1 MQCSN
6 RYLQYRP
13 KGNNLN
19 IELSSSLQRLWS
31 ACRCYEGVLVY
42 WKKMSSK
49 FFNNSP
55 QNTLFDKFK
64 GIAEGMHDFYSFL
77 AVVGYFRSS
86 GYFKLRKELANVQE
100 IQILVGINVDS
111 IFRKHNQALL
121 MLEGDDEAR
130 EIYTEDFIQ
139 DVKDAKYSPEVEE
152 GILQLCD
159 DIVSGKLQMRIHKSK
174 NLHAKFYLCLPQN
187 FSPNTDGW
195 VLMGSSNISD
205 SGLGITQPPR
215 YELNVAMKDYDDVA
229 YCKNEFENLWNE
241 GIPITAEDIKRIRK
255 MTHLEELP
263 TPYEI
268 FMKVLIDAFGNQVED
283 DFTLDMP
290 KGYMQL
296 KYQNDAVIQG
306 FQMLKEYNGFFLAD
320 VVGTGKTIVAAMIA
334 KRFVE
339 ENGKNTKILVI
350 YPPAVKENWRDTFK
364 DFSLTKYTQ
373 FVTNGSLNKVI
384 EGSDN
389 YDGPEEF
396 DLVIVDEAHNFRS
409 DTSGRYDDLQRICKT
424 PRVNDGLVEGIQ
436 KKVMLLSATPLNN
449 RPEDFRNLILLFQNA
464 RKPTLDGITNI
475 TTLFQPWI
483 KKYNELMRK
492 RGKVDNNVITDAAD
506 KIYEEMRTRV
516 LDKILVRR
524 TRKNL
529 WNNEEYKADLMRQG
543 IHFPNV
549 EQPNECEYQLDKVLS
564 ELFYD
569 TITILTDT
577 PNEDNPNGV
586 GLHFARYRA
595 IEYIIGEKAGKYRNA
610 IQFAQVFS
618 GIFRVHMVKRLE
630 SSFYAFKKSLHTF
643 LRITNDMIKMWDNN
657 NILIAPE
664 IDVKGMM
671 ANDVEFDA
679 IVEKALEHGY
689 DKEDILFTQADFN
702 PEYLKKLREDAE
714 KLEKLSALWDKVEKD
729 PKYDLFKLYLE
740 TELMCQKG
748 HRNGKEVELN
758 KEGKLVI
765 FSESVDTINYLGD
778 KLKND
783 LHRSDVLIVSAS
795 NRRNVLDD
803 IRANFDANYSGEKLN
818 KYNIIISSD
827 VLAEGVNLH
836 RSNVI
841 VNYDSPWNATRLM
854 QRIGRVNRIGS
865 TSDHI
870 YNYMFYPSKD
880 GDKQIQL
887 YTNAL
892 IKLQGFHS
900 ALGEDAQV
908 YSREEM
914 LREFQLFDDK
924 VRDNVDKQLELLRE
938 IRELYAN
945 DRDLY
950 NKIKALPFKS
960 RTVRSAQYRPK
971 DVEARSTIVYISTG
985 SRSQFYKVTE
995 SEAPQ
1000 QIEFL
1005 QAAEWLRAKVDEPTG
1020 NFEAVK
1026 ELHYE
1031 HVRKAYK
1038 DYEQLTSAVETTEIS
1053 IAEKKK
1059 DKNAISALAFLR
1071 EMKRL
1076 FPADEIYGKIITIE
1090 QYVNDGV
1097 FSNLTLSLNRL
1108 SRELN
1113 RQKKSSTIDTLKPM
1127 LSMKLENLYDH
1138 YYISKEKQER
1148 EDQYQQSEIITSAT
1162 FE

>member
-1 MQCSN
+1 
-6 RYLQYRP
+6 
-13 KGNNLN
+13 
-19 IELSSSLQRLWS
+19 
-31 ACRCYEGVLVY
+31 
-42 WKKMSSK
+42 MSTK
-49 FFNNSP
+49 FFNNTIG
-55 QNTLFDKFK
+55 NTLFNKFK
-64 GIAEGMHDFYSFL
+64 GIADGMSNFHSFL

-86 GYFKLRKELANVQE
+86 GYFKLRKELANVQD
-100 IQILVGINVDS
+100 IKILVGINIDS

-121 MLEGDDEAR
+121 MLDGDDEAR
-130 EIYTEDFIQ
+130 EIYTKDFIQ
-139 DVKDAKYSPEVEE
+139 DVKDAQYSPDVED

-159 DIVSGKLQMRIHKSK
+159 DIISGRMQMRIHKSK

-205 SGLGITQPPR
+205 SGLGITQPPQ

-229 YCKNEFENLWNE
+229 YCKNEFEILWNE
-241 GIPITAEDIKRIRK
+241 GIPITAEDIERIRK
-255 MTHLEELP
+255 KTHLESLP

-283 DFTLDMP
+283 DFTLDLP

-296 KYQNDAVIQG
+296 KYQKDAVIQG

-373 FVTNGSLNKVI
+373 FVTNGSLNKII

-396 DLVIVDEAHNFRS
+396 DLVIVDEAHNFRT
-409 DTSGRYDDLQRICKT
+409 DTSGRYDDLQRICKA
-424 PRVNDGLVEGIQ
+424 PRINEGLIESVQ
-436 KKVMLLSATPLNN
+436 KKVILLSATPLNN

-483 KKYNELMRK
+483 KQYNDLMRK
-492 RGKVDNNVITDAAD
+492 RGKADNSEITAAAD

-529 WNNEEYKADLMRQG
+529 WNNNEYKADLKLQN

-549 EQPNECEYQLDKVLS
+549 EQPNECIYQLDEELS

-577 PNEDNPNGV
+577 PDEDNPNGV

-595 IEYIIGEKAGKYRNA
+595 IEYIIGEKASKYRNA
-610 IQFAQVFS
+610 MQFARVFS

-643 LRITNDMIKMWDNN
+643 LRITNDMIKMWNEDS
-657 NILIAPE
+657 ILIAPE

-671 ANDVEFDA
+671 ANDIEFDV
-679 IVEKALEHGY
+679 IIEKALNHGY
-689 DKEDILFTQADFN
+689 DKTDILFTQADFN
-702 PEYLKKLREDAE
+702 QEYIKKLREDAE
-714 KLEKLSALWDKVEKD
+714 KLERLTALWDKVEKD
-729 PKYDLFKLYLE
+729 PKYDQFKELLE
-740 TELMCQKG
+740 SDLMSHTKVI
-748 HRNGKEVELN
+748 NGKRVELN

-778 KLKND
+778 RLKNE
-783 LHRSDVLIVSAS
+783 LHRTDVLVVSAS
-795 NRRNVLDD
+795 NRKTVLND
-803 IRANFDANYSGEKLN
+803 IRANFDANFSGEKED
-818 KYNIIISSD
+818 KFNIIISSD

-836 RSNVI
+836 RSNII

-924 VRDNVDKQLELLRE
+924 VSDNVDKQLELLRE
-938 IRELYAN
+938 IRELYAKN
-945 DRDLY
+945 KELY
-950 NKIKALPFKS
+950 NKIKTLPCKS
-960 RTVRSAQYRPK
+960 RTVRSAAHRPY
-971 DVEARSTIVYISTG
+971 DIAPQSTIVYITTG
-985 SRSQFYKVTE
+985 QRSQFYRITGN
-995 SEAPQ
+995 EAPI

-1005 QAAEWLRAKVDEPTG
+1005 QAAEWLRAKQDETIG
-1020 NFEAVK
+1020 NMEAVK
-1026 ELHYE
+1026 DAHYK
-1031 HVRKAYK
+1031 HVRKAF
-1038 DYEQLTSAVETTEIS
+1038 DAYEQETSVVETTEIS

-1059 DKNAISALAFLR
+1059 DKNAITALAFLR
-1071 EMKRL
+1071 EMKRM
-1076 FPADEIYGKIITIE
+1076 FDSDDIYTKIQVIE
-1090 QYVNDGV
+1090 KYVNEGI

-1113 RQKKSSTIDTLKPM
+1113 KQKKTVQLATLKPM
-1127 LSMKLENLYDH
+1127 LSMRLEGLYDH
-1138 YYISKEKQER
+1138 YYINKERKEI
-1148 EDQYQQSEIITSAT
+1148 ESLYQQSEIITSET

>member
-1 MQCSN
+1 
-6 RYLQYRP
+6 
-13 KGNNLN
+13 
-19 IELSSSLQRLWS
+19 
-31 ACRCYEGVLVY
+31 
-42 WKKMSSK
+42 MSSK

-55 QNTLFDKFK
+55 ENTLFDKFK
-64 GIAEGMHDFYSFL
+64 GIAEGMPNFHSFL

-100 IQILVGINVDS
+100 IKILVGINVDS

-130 EIYTEDFIQ
+130 EIYTKDFIQ

-229 YCKNEFENLWNE
+229 YCKNEFENLWSE
-241 GIPITAEDIKRIRK
+241 GIPITAEDIERIRK

-350 YPPAVKENWRDTFK
+350 YPPAVKENWRDTIK

-436 KKVMLLSATPLNN
+436 KKIMLLSATPLNN

-549 EQPNECEYQLDKVLS
+549 EQPNECEYQLDKELS

-671 ANDVEFDA
+671 ANDVEFDV

-702 PEYLKKLREDAE
+702 PEYIKKLREDAE
-714 KLEKLSALWDKVEKD
+714 KLEKLASLWDKVEKD

-778 KLKND
+778 KLKNE

-945 DRDLY
+945 NRELY

-971 DVEARSTIVYISTG
+971 DVEARSTIVYITTG
-985 SRSQFYKVTE
+985 SRSQFYKVTAN
-995 SEAPQ
+995 EAPQ

-1031 HVRKAYK
+1031 HVRKAYE
-1038 DYEQLTSAVETTEIS
+1038 DYEQLTSVVETTEIS

-1076 FPADEIYGKIITIE
+1076 FTADEIYGKIITIE

-1113 RQKKSSTIDTLKPM
+1113 RQKKSSTVDTLKPM

>member
-1 MQCSN
+1 
-6 RYLQYRP
+6 
-13 KGNNLN
+13 
-19 IELSSSLQRLWS
+19 
-31 ACRCYEGVLVY
+31 
-42 WKKMSSK
+42 MSTK
-49 FFNNSP
+49 FFNNTIG
-55 QNTLFDKFK
+55 NTLFNKFK
-64 GIAEGMHDFYSFL
+64 GIADGMSNFHSFL

-86 GYFKLRKELANVQE
+86 GYFKLRKELANVQD
-100 IQILVGINVDS
+100 IKILVGINIDS

-121 MLEGDDEAR
+121 MLDGDDEAR
-130 EIYTEDFIQ
+130 EIYTKDFIQ
-139 DVKDAKYSPEVEE
+139 DVKDAQYSPDVED

-159 DIVSGKLQMRIHKSK
+159 DIISGKMQMRIHKSK

-229 YCKNEFENLWNE
+229 YCKNEFETLWNE
-241 GIPITAEDIKRIRK
+241 GVAITAEDIERIRK
-255 MTHLEELP
+255 KTHLKNLP

-283 DFTLDMP
+283 DFTLDLP

-296 KYQNDAVIQG
+296 KYQKDAVIQG

-339 ENGKNTKILVI
+339 ENGRNTKILVI

-373 FVTNGSLNKVI
+373 FVTNGSLNKII

-396 DLVIVDEAHNFRS
+396 DLVIVDEAHNFRT
-409 DTSGRYDDLQRICKT
+409 DTSGRYDDLQRICKA
-424 PRVNDGLVEGIQ
+424 PRINEGLIEGVQ
-436 KKVMLLSATPLNN
+436 KKVILLSATPLNN

-483 KKYNELMRK
+483 KQYNDLMRK
-492 RGKVDNNVITDAAD
+492 RGKTDNSEITAAAD
-506 KIYEEMRTRV
+506 KIYEEMRTKV

-529 WNNEEYKADLMRQG
+529 WNNDEYKADLKLQN

-549 EQPNECEYQLDKVLS
+549 EQPNECIYQLDEELS

-577 PNEDNPNGV
+577 PDEDNPNGV

-595 IEYIIGEKAGKYRNA
+595 IEYIIGEKASKYRNA
-610 IQFAQVFS
+610 MQFARVFS

-643 LRITNDMIKMWDNN
+643 LRITNDMIKMWDED
-657 NILIAPE
+657 NILIAPD
-664 IDVKGMM
+664 IDVKGML
-671 ANDVEFDA
+671 ANDVEIDV
-679 IVEKALEHGY
+679 IIEKALNHGY
-689 DKEDILFTQADFN
+689 DKEDILFTQEDFN
-702 PEYLKKLREDAE
+702 LEYIKKLREDAE
-714 KLEKLSALWDKVEKD
+714 KLERLTALWDKVEKD
-729 PKYDLFKLYLE
+729 PKYDKFKGLLE
-740 TELMCQKG
+740 SELTSPTKVI
-748 HRNGKEVELN
+748 NGKEVELN

-778 KLKND
+778 RLKNE
-783 LHRSDVLIVSAS
+783 LHRTDVLVVSAS
-795 NRRNVLDD
+795 NRKTVLNS
-803 IRANFDANYSGEKLN
+803 IRANFDANFSGVKEN
-818 KYNIIISSD
+818 KFNIIISSD

-836 RSNVI
+836 RSNII

-865 TSDHI
+865 RSDHI

-938 IRELYAN
+938 IRELYAKN
-945 DRDLY
+945 KELY
-950 NKIKALPFKS
+950 NRIKNLPCKS
-960 RTVRSAQYRPK
+960 RTVRSAKHRPH
-971 DVEARSTIVYISTG
+971 DVAPLSSIVYITTG
-985 SRSQFYKVTE
+985 QRSQFYRITGN
-995 SEAPQ
+995 EAPM

-1005 QAAEWLRAKVDEPTG
+1005 QAAEWLRAKQDEPTG
-1020 NFEAVK
+1020 NMEAVK
-1026 ELHYE
+1026 DAHYK
-1031 HVRKAYK
+1031 HVHKAFAT
-1038 DYEQLTSAVETTEIS
+1038 YEQETSVVETTEIS

-1059 DKNAISALAFLR
+1059 DKNAITALAFLR
-1071 EMKRL
+1071 EMKRM
-1076 FPADEIYGKIITIE
+1076 FDSDDIYTKIQVIE
-1090 QYVNDGV
+1090 EYVNKGI

-1113 RQKKSSTIDTLKPM
+1113 KQKKTVQLATLKPM
-1127 LSMKLENLYDH
+1127 LSMRLEGLYDH
-1138 YYISKEKQER
+1138 YYINKERKEI
-1148 EDQYQQSEIITSAT
+1148 ESLYQQSEIITSET

>member
-1 MQCSN
+1 
-6 RYLQYRP
+6 
-13 KGNNLN
+13 
-19 IELSSSLQRLWS
+19 
-31 ACRCYEGVLVY
+31 
-42 WKKMSSK
+42 MSSK

-55 QNTLFDKFK
+55 EHTLFDKFK
-64 GIAEGMHDFYSFL
+64 GIAEGMSDFHSFL

-86 GYFKLRKELANVQE
+86 GYFKLRKELSDVQE
-100 IQILVGINVDS
+100 IKILVGINIDS

-130 EIYTEDFIQ
+130 EIYTRDFIQ

-152 GILQLCD
+152 GILQLCED
-159 DIVSGKLQMRIHKSK
+159 VVSGKLQMRIHKSK

-229 YCKNEFENLWNE
+229 YCKNEFEMLWNE
-241 GIPITAEDIKRIRK
+241 AIPITADDIERIK
-255 MTHLEELP
+255 VNTHLEKLS

-268 FMKVLIDAFGNQVED
+268 FIKVLIDAFGNQVED
-283 DFTLDMP
+283 DFSIDLP

-306 FQMLKEYNGFFLAD
+306 FQMLKKYNGFFLAD
-320 VVGTGKTIVAAMIA
+320 VVGTGKTIVAAMTA

-364 DFSLTKYTQ
+364 DFGLTKYTQ
-373 FVTNGSLNKVI
+373 FVTNGSLNKII

-389 YDGPEEF
+389 YDGAEEF
-396 DLVIVDEAHNFRS
+396 DLIIVDEAHNFRS
-409 DTSGRYDDLQRICKT
+409 DTSGRYDDLQRICKA
-424 PRVNDGLVEGIQ
+424 PRVNDGLIEGMQ

-464 RKPTLDGITNI
+464 RKPTLDGVTNI

-483 KKYNELMRK
+483 KQYNELMRK
-492 RGKVDNNVITDAAD
+492 RGKTDNKVITDAAD

-529 WNNEEYKADLMRQG
+529 WSNEEYKADLIRQG

-549 EQPNECEYQLDKVLS
+549 EQPNECIYQLDDELS

-577 PNEDNPNGV
+577 PNEDNPNGI

-595 IEYIIGEKAGKYRNA
+595 IEYIIGEKASKYRNA

-630 SSFYAFKKSLHTF
+630 SSFFAFKKSLHTF
-643 LRITNDMIKMWDNN
+643 LRITNDMIKMWDSNS
-657 NILIAPE
+657 ILIAPE

-671 ANDVEFDA
+671 ANDVEFDT
-679 IVEKALEHGY
+679 ILEKALEHGY
-689 DKEDILFTQADFN
+689 DKDDILFTQEDFS
-702 PEYLKKLREDAE
+702 PEFIKKLRDDAE
-714 KLEKLSALWDKVEKD
+714 KLNRLTALWDKVEKD
-729 PKYDLFKLYLE
+729 PKYDLFRFYLE
-740 TELMCQKG
+740 NELLNKKAY
-748 HRNGKEVELN
+748 RNGKEVELN

-778 KLKND
+778 KLKNQ
-783 LHRSDVLIVSAS
+783 LQRNDVLVVSAS
-795 NRRNVLDD
+795 NRKSVLDD
-803 IRANFDANYSGEKLN
+803 IRANFDANYSGEKLD

-924 VRDNVDKQLELLRE
+924 VKDNIDKQLELLRE
-938 IRELYAN
+938 IRELYMK
-945 DRDLY
+945 DRELY

-960 RTVRSAQYRPK
+960 RTVRSESHRPK
-971 DVEARSTIVYISTG
+971 DVAPKSTIVYITTG
-985 SRSQFYKVTE
+985 QRSQFYSVTGE
-995 SEAPQ
+995 EQPK

-1005 QAAEWLRAKVDEPTG
+1005 QAAEWLRAKQEEATG

-1026 ELHYE
+1026 EEHYK
-1031 HVRKAYK
+1031 HVRKAFAA
-1038 DYEQLTSAVETTEIS
+1038 YEQETSIVETTEIS

-1059 DKNAISALAFLR
+1059 DKNAITALAFLR

-1076 FPADEIYGKIITIE
+1076 FVTDDLYNKIQIIE
-1090 QYVNDGV
+1090 EYVNDGI

-1108 SRELN
+1108 SRDLN
-1113 RQKKSSTIDTLKPM
+1113 KQKKSSQISTLKPM
-1127 LSMKLENLYDH
+1127 LSMRLESLYDH
-1138 YYISKEKQER
+1138 YYISKEKQEH
-1148 EDQYQQSEIITSAT
+1148 ENKYEQSEIITSAT

>member
-1 MQCSN
+1 
-6 RYLQYRP
+6 
-13 KGNNLN
+13 
-19 IELSSSLQRLWS
+19 
-31 ACRCYEGVLVY
+31 
-42 WKKMSSK
+42 MSSK

-55 QNTLFDKFK
+55 ENTLFDKFK
-64 GIAEGMHDFYSFL
+64 GIAEGMPNFHSFL

-86 GYFKLRKELANVQE
+86 GYFKLRKELANVQD
-100 IQILVGINVDS
+100 IKILVGINIDS

-121 MLEGDDEAR
+121 MLDGDDEAR
-130 EIYTEDFIQ
+130 EIYTKDFIQ
-139 DVKDAKYSPEVEE
+139 DVKEAQYSPDVEE

-229 YCKNEFENLWNE
+229 YCKNEFETLWNE
-241 GIPITAEDIKRIRK
+241 GIPITAEDIERIRK
-255 MTHLEELP
+255 KTHLESLP

-268 FMKVLIDAFGNQVED
+268 FIKVLIDAFGNQVED
-283 DFTLDMP
+283 DFTLELP

-364 DFSLTKYTQ
+364 DFTLTKYTQ
-373 FVTNGSLNKVI
+373 FVTNGSLNKII
-384 EGSDN
+384 EGCDN

-396 DLVIVDEAHNFRS
+396 DLVIVDEAHNFRT
-409 DTSGRYDDLQRICKT
+409 DTSGRYDDLQRICKA
-424 PRVNDGLVEGIQ
+424 PRVNDGLIEGVQ
-436 KKVMLLSATPLNN
+436 KKVILLSATPLNN

-483 KKYNELMRK
+483 KQYNDLMRK
-492 RGKVDNNVITDAAD
+492 RGKTDNREITDAAD

-529 WNNEEYKADLMRQG
+529 WNNEEYKADLIRQG

-549 EQPNECEYQLDKVLS
+549 EQPNECIYQLDEELS
-564 ELFYD
+564 DLFYD

-577 PNEDNPNGV
+577 PDEDNPNGV

-595 IEYIIGEKAGKYRNA
+595 IEYIIGEKATKYRNA
-610 IQFAQVFS
+610 IQFARVFS

-643 LRITNDMIKMWDNN
+643 LRITNDMIKMWDEN

-671 ANDVEFDA
+671 ANDVEFDV
-679 IVEKALEHGY
+679 IIEKALNHGY
-689 DKEDILFTQADFN
+689 DKEDILFTQVDFN
-702 PEYLKKLREDAE
+702 PEYIKKLREDAE
-714 KLEKLSALWDKVEKD
+714 KLERLTALWDKVEKD

-740 TELMCQKG
+740 TELMSQKG

-778 KLKND
+778 KLKNE
-783 LHRSDVLIVSAS
+783 LHRTDVLVVSAS
-795 NRRNVLDD
+795 NRKSVLDD
-803 IRANFDANYSGEKLN
+803 IRANFDANFSGQKEDN
-818 KYNIIISSD
+818 FNIIISSD

-938 IRELYAN
+938 IRELYAKN
-945 DRDLY
+945 RELY
-950 NKIKALPFKS
+950 NKIKTLPFKS
-960 RTVRSAQYRPK
+960 RTVRSAQYRPQ
-971 DVEARSTIVYISTG
+971 DVASQSTVVYITTG
-985 SRSQFYKVTE
+985 QRSRFYRVTGD
-995 SEAPQ
+995 EAPV

-1005 QAAEWLRAKVDEPTG
+1005 QAAEWLRAKQDEPTG
-1020 NFEAVK
+1020 NMEAVK
-1026 ELHYE
+1026 ETHYK
-1031 HVRKAYK
+1031 HVSKAFAA
-1038 DYEQLTSAVETTEIS
+1038 YEQETSIVETTEIS

-1059 DKNAISALAFLR
+1059 DKNAITALAFLR
-1071 EMKRL
+1071 EMKRMFASDDIFNKL
-1076 FPADEIYGKIITIE
+1076 QVIE
-1090 QYVNDGV
+1090 EYVNEGI

-1113 RQKKSSTIDTLKPM
+1113 KQKKTAQAVTLKPM
-1127 LSMKLENLYDH
+1127 LSMRLEGLYDH
-1138 YYISKEKQER
+1138 YYISKERQEI
-1148 EDQYQQSEIITSAT
+1148 ENQYQQSEIITSET

>member
-1 MQCSN
+1 
-6 RYLQYRP
+6 
-13 KGNNLN
+13 
-19 IELSSSLQRLWS
+19 
-31 ACRCYEGVLVY
+31 
-42 WKKMSSK
+42 MSTK
-49 FFNNSP
+49 FFNNTIN
-55 QNTLFDKFK
+55 NTLFNKFK
-64 GIAEGMHDFYSFL
+64 GIADGMPNFHSFL

-86 GYFKLRKELANVQE
+86 GYFKLRKELANVQD
-100 IQILVGINVDS
+100 IKILVGINIDS

-121 MLEGDDEAR
+121 MLDGDDEAR
-130 EIYTEDFIQ
+130 EIYTKDFIQ
-139 DVKDAKYSPEVEE
+139 DVKDAQYSPDVED

-229 YCKNEFENLWNE
+229 YCKNEFETLWNE
-241 GIPITAEDIKRIRK
+241 GIPITAEDIERIRK
-255 MTHLEELP
+255 KTHLENLP
-263 TPYEI
+263 TPYGI

-296 KYQNDAVIQG
+296 KYQKDAVIQG

-373 FVTNGSLNKVI
+373 FVTNGSLNKII

-396 DLVIVDEAHNFRS
+396 DLVIVDEAHNFRT
-409 DTSGRYDDLQRICKT
+409 DTSGRYDDLQRICKA
-424 PRVNDGLVEGIQ
+424 PRINEGLIEGIQ
-436 KKVMLLSATPLNN
+436 KKVILLSATPLNN

-483 KKYNELMRK
+483 KQYNDLMRK
-492 RGKVDNNVITDAAD
+492 RGKTDNSVITAAAD
-506 KIYEEMRTRV
+506 KIYEEMRTKV

-529 WNNEEYKADLMRQG
+529 WNNNEYKADLKLQN

-549 EQPNECEYQLDKVLS
+549 EQPNECIYQLDEELS
-564 ELFYD
+564 ELFYN

-577 PNEDNPNGV
+577 PDEDNPNGV

-595 IEYIIGEKAGKYRNA
+595 IEYIIGERASKYRNA
-610 IQFAQVFS
+610 MQFARVFS

-643 LRITNDMIKMWDNN
+643 LRITNDMIKMWNEDS
-657 NILIAPE
+657 ILIAPE

-671 ANDVEFDA
+671 ANDIEFDV
-679 IVEKALEHGY
+679 IIEKALNHGY
-689 DKEDILFTQADFN
+689 DKTDILFTQADFN
-702 PEYLKKLREDAE
+702 QDYIKKLREDAE
-714 KLEKLSALWDKVEKD
+714 KLERLTALWDKVEKD
-729 PKYDLFKLYLE
+729 PKYDQFKELLE
-740 TELMCQKG
+740 SDLMSHTKVI
-748 HRNGKEVELN
+748 NGKRVELN

-778 KLKND
+778 RLKNE
-783 LHRSDVLIVSAS
+783 LHRTDVLVVSAS
-795 NRRNVLDD
+795 NRKTVLND
-803 IRANFDANYSGEKLN
+803 IRANFDANFSGEKED
-818 KYNIIISSD
+818 KFNIIISSD

-836 RSNVI
+836 RSNII

-938 IRELYAN
+938 IRELYAKN
-945 DRDLY
+945 KELY
-950 NKIKALPFKS
+950 NKIKTLPCKS
-960 RTVRSAQYRPK
+960 RTVRSAAHRPH
-971 DVEARSTIVYISTG
+971 DIAPQSTIVYITTG
-985 SRSQFYKVTE
+985 QRSQFYRITGN
-995 SEAPQ
+995 EAPI

-1005 QAAEWLRAKVDEPTG
+1005 QAAEWLRAKQDETIG
-1020 NFEAVK
+1020 NMEAVK
-1026 ELHYE
+1026 DAHYK
-1031 HVRKAYK
+1031 HVRKAF
-1038 DYEQLTSAVETTEIS
+1038 DVYEQETSVVETTEIS

-1059 DKNAISALAFLR
+1059 DKNAITALAFLR
-1071 EMKRL
+1071 EMKRM
-1076 FPADEIYGKIITIE
+1076 FDSDDIYTKIQVIE
-1090 QYVNDGV
+1090 KYVNEGI
-1097 FSNLTLSLNRL
+1097 FSNLTLNLNRL

-1113 RQKKSSTIDTLKPM
+1113 KQKKTVQLATLKPM
-1127 LSMKLENLYDH
+1127 LSMRLEGLYDH
-1138 YYISKEKQER
+1138 YYINKERNEI
-1148 EDQYQQSEIITSAT
+1148 ESLYQQSEIITSET

>member
-1 MQCSN
+1 
-6 RYLQYRP
+6 
-13 KGNNLN
+13 
-19 IELSSSLQRLWS
+19 
-31 ACRCYEGVLVY
+31 
-42 WKKMSSK
+42 MSTK
-49 FFNNSP
+49 FFNGCD
-55 QNTLFDKFK
+55 NTLFDKFK
-64 GIAEGMHDFYSFL
+64 GIAQGMQNFHSFL

-86 GYFKLRKELANVQE
+86 GYFKLRKELENLKE
-100 IQILVGINVDS
+100 IKILVGINIDS
-111 IFRKHNQALL
+111 IFRKHNHALL

-130 EIYTEDFIQ
+130 EIYTKDFVQ
-139 DVKDAKYSPEVEE
+139 DVRDAQYSSDVEE

-187 FSPNTDGW
+187 FGPNTDGW

-205 SGLGITQPPR
+205 SGLGTTLSPR

-229 YCKNEFENLWNE
+229 YCKNEFDTLWNE
-241 GIPITAEDIKRIRK
+241 GLPITAEDIERIRK
-255 MTHLEELP
+255 KTHLEKLP
-263 TPYEI
+263 SPYEI
-268 FMKVLIDAFGNQVED
+268 FIKVLIDAFGNQVED
-283 DFTLDMP
+283 DFTLELP

-320 VVGTGKTIVAAMIA
+320 VVGTGKTVVAAMIA

-339 ENGKNTKILVI
+339 ENGRHTKILVV
-350 YPPAVKENWRDTFK
+350 YPPAVKENWGDTFK

-373 FVTNGSLNKVI
+373 FITNGSLNKIV

-389 YDGPEEF
+389 YDRAEEF

-409 DTSGRYDDLQRICKT
+409 DTSGRYDDLQRICKA
-424 PRVNDGLVEGIQ
+424 PRVNEGLIEGIQ
-436 KKVMLLSATPLNN
+436 KKVILLSATPLNN
-449 RPEDFRNLILLFQNA
+449 RPEDFRSLILLFQNS
-464 RKPTLDGITNI
+464 RNPTLDGITNI

-483 KKYNELMRK
+483 KQYKDLMRK
-492 RGKVDNNVITDAAD
+492 RGKTDNKDITDAVD

-529 WNNEEYKADLMRQG
+529 WNNEEYKADLIRQG

-549 EQPNECEYQLDKVLS
+549 EQPNECIYQLDEELS

-595 IEYIIGEKAGKYRNA
+595 IEYIIGEKASKYRNA
-610 IQFAQVFS
+610 MQFARVFS

-643 LRITNDMIKMWDNN
+643 LRITNDMIEMWDND

-671 ANDVEFDA
+671 ANDVEFDT

-702 PEYLKKLREDAE
+702 PKYIETLREDAE
-714 KLEKLSALWDKVEKD
+714 KLKSLTALWDKVEKD
-729 PKYDLFKLYLE
+729 PKYDLFKFYLDN
-740 TELMCQKG
+740 ELMNKTKYSNGQKI
-748 HRNGKEVELN
+748 ELN

-765 FSESVDTINYLGD
+765 FSESVDTITYLAE
-778 KLKND
+778 KLKNELNRTD
-783 LHRSDVLIVSAS
+783 ILVVSAA
-795 NRRNVLDD
+795 NRKKVLDD
-803 IRANFDANYSGEKLN
+803 IRASFDANYSGKRED

-865 TSDHI
+865 KSDHI
-870 YNYMFYPSKD
+870 FNYMFYPSKD
-880 GDKQIQL
+880 GDRQIQL

-892 IKLQGFHS
+892 IKLQSFHS

-924 VRDNVDKQLELLRE
+924 IKDDVDKRLELLRE
-938 IRELYAN
+938 IRELYASN
-945 DRDLY
+945 RELY
-950 NKIKALPFKS
+950 NKMKSLPFKS
-960 RTVRSAQYRPK
+960 RTVRSAEHRPK
-971 DVEARSTIVYISTG
+971 DIAPQSTIVYVATG
-985 SRSQFYKVTE
+985 QRSQFYKITGD
-995 SEAPQ
+995 EAPR

-1005 QAAEWLRAKVDEPTG
+1005 QAAEWLRAKQDEPAG
-1020 NFEAVK
+1020 CFETVK
-1026 ELHYE
+1026 DVHYK
-1031 HVRKAYK
+1031 HVESAYTAYK
-1038 DYEQLTSAVETTEIS
+1038 IETTVMETTESS
-1053 IAEKKK
+1053 IFEKKK
-1059 DKNAISALAFLR
+1059 DKNTLTALAFLR
-1071 EMKRL
+1071 EMKRM
-1076 FPADEIYGKIITIE
+1076 FATDDIYSKIQVIE
-1090 QYVNDGV
+1090 EYVNEGV
-1097 FSNLTLSLNRL
+1097 FSNLTLKLNRL

-1113 RQKKSSTIDTLKPM
+1113 RLRKTSQTATLRPM
-1127 LSMKLENLYDH
+1127 LSMQLEGFYDH
-1138 YYISKEKQER
+1138 YYISKDKQDFEN
-1148 EDQYQQSEIITSAT
+1148 QYHQSEIITSET

>member
-1 MQCSN
+1 
-6 RYLQYRP
+6 
-13 KGNNLN
+13 
-19 IELSSSLQRLWS
+19 
-31 ACRCYEGVLVY
+31 
-42 WKKMSSK
+42 MSSK

-55 QNTLFDKFK
+55 ENTLFDKFK
-64 GIAEGMHDFYSFL
+64 GIAEGMPNFHSFL

-100 IQILVGINVDS
+100 IKILVGINVDS

-130 EIYTEDFIQ
+130 EIYTKDFIQ

-229 YCKNEFENLWNE
+229 YCKNEFENLWSE
-241 GIPITAEDIKRIRK
+241 GIPITAEDIERIRK

-350 YPPAVKENWRDTFK
+350 YPPAVKENWRDTIK

-549 EQPNECEYQLDKVLS
+549 EQPNECEYQLDKELS

-671 ANDVEFDA
+671 ANDVEFDV

-689 DKEDILFTQADFN
+689 DKEDILFTQEDFN
-702 PEYLKKLREDAE
+702 PEYIKKLREDAE

-778 KLKND
+778 KLKNE

-945 DRDLY
+945 DRELY

-971 DVEARSTIVYISTG
+971 DVEARSTIVYITTG

-995 SEAPQ
+995 NEEPQ

-1038 DYEQLTSAVETTEIS
+1038 DYEQLTSVVETTEIS

>member
-1 MQCSN
+1 
-6 RYLQYRP
+6 
-13 KGNNLN
+13 
-19 IELSSSLQRLWS
+19 
-31 ACRCYEGVLVY
+31 
-42 WKKMSSK
+42 MSTK
-49 FFNNSP
+49 FFNNTID
-55 QNTLFDKFK
+55 NTLFNKFK
-64 GIAEGMHDFYSFL
+64 GIADGMSNFHSFL

-86 GYFKLRKELANVQE
+86 GYFKLRKELANVQD
-100 IQILVGINVDS
+100 IKILVGINIDS

-121 MLEGDDEAR
+121 MLDGDDEAR
-130 EIYTEDFIQ
+130 EIYTKDFIQ
-139 DVKDAKYSPEVEE
+139 DVKDAQYSPDVED

-159 DIVSGKLQMRIHKSK
+159 DIISGRMQMRIHKSK

-229 YCKNEFENLWNE
+229 YCKNEFETLWNE
-241 GIPITAEDIKRIRK
+241 GIPITAEDIERIRK
-255 MTHLEELP
+255 KTHLESLP

-283 DFTLDMP
+283 DFTLDLP

-296 KYQNDAVIQG
+296 KYQKDAVIQG

-373 FVTNGSLNKVI
+373 FVTNGSLNKII

-396 DLVIVDEAHNFRS
+396 DLVIVDEAHNFRT
-409 DTSGRYDDLQRICKT
+409 DTSGRYDDLQRICKA
-424 PRVNDGLVEGIQ
+424 PRINDGLIESVQ
-436 KKVMLLSATPLNN
+436 KKVILLSATPLNN

-483 KKYNELMRK
+483 KQYNDLMRK
-492 RGKVDNNVITDAAD
+492 RGKADNSEITAAAD

-529 WNNEEYKADLMRQG
+529 WNNDEYKADLKLQN

-549 EQPNECEYQLDKVLS
+549 EQPNECIYQLDEELS

-577 PNEDNPNGV
+577 PDEENPNGV
-586 GLHFARYRA
+586 GLHYARYRA
-595 IEYIIGEKAGKYRNA
+595 IEYIIGEKASKYRNA
-610 IQFAQVFS
+610 MQFARVFS

-643 LRITNDMIKMWDNN
+643 LRITNDMIKMWNEDS
-657 NILIAPE
+657 ILIAPE

-671 ANDVEFDA
+671 ANDVEFDV
-679 IVEKALEHGY
+679 IIEKALNHGY
-689 DKEDILFTQADFN
+689 DKTDILFTQADFN
-702 PEYLKKLREDAE
+702 QEYIKKLREDAE
-714 KLEKLSALWDKVEKD
+714 KLERLTALWDKVEKD
-729 PKYDLFKLYLE
+729 PKYDQFKELLE
-740 TELMCQKG
+740 SDLMSHTKVI
-748 HRNGKEVELN
+748 NGKEVELN

-778 KLKND
+778 RLKNE
-783 LHRSDVLIVSAS
+783 LHRTDVLVVSAS
-795 NRRNVLDD
+795 NRKTVLND
-803 IRANFDANYSGEKLN
+803 IRANFDANFSGEKED
-818 KYNIIISSD
+818 KFNIIISSD

-836 RSNVI
+836 RSNII

-938 IRELYAN
+938 IRELYAKN
-945 DRDLY
+945 KELY
-950 NKIKALPFKS
+950 NKIKTLPCKS
-960 RTVRSAQYRPK
+960 RTVRSAAHRPH
-971 DVEARSTIVYISTG
+971 DIAPQSTIVYITTG
-985 SRSQFYKVTE
+985 QRSQFYRITGN
-995 SEAPQ
+995 EAPI

-1005 QAAEWLRAKVDEPTG
+1005 QAAEWLRAKQDETIG
-1020 NFEAVK
+1020 NMEAVK
-1026 ELHYE
+1026 DAHYK
-1031 HVRKAYK
+1031 HVRKAFDAYNQ
-1038 DYEQLTSAVETTEIS
+1038 ETSVVDTTEIS

-1059 DKNAISALAFLR
+1059 DKNAITALAFLR
-1071 EMKRL
+1071 EMKRM
-1076 FPADEIYGKIITIE
+1076 FDADDIYTKIQVIE
-1090 QYVNDGV
+1090 KYVNEGV

-1113 RQKKSSTIDTLKPM
+1113 KQKKTVQLATLKPM
-1127 LSMKLENLYDH
+1127 LSMRLEGLYDH
-1138 YYISKEKQER
+1138 YYINKERKEI
-1148 EDQYQQSEIITSAT
+1148 ESLYQQSEIITSET

>member
-1 MQCSN
+1 
-6 RYLQYRP
+6 
-13 KGNNLN
+13 
-19 IELSSSLQRLWS
+19 
-31 ACRCYEGVLVY
+31 
-42 WKKMSSK
+42 MSTK
-49 FFNNSP
+49 FFNNTID
-55 QNTLFDKFK
+55 NTLFNKFK
-64 GIAEGMHDFYSFL
+64 GIADGMSNFHSFL

-86 GYFKLRKELANVQE
+86 GYFKLRKELANVQD
-100 IQILVGINVDS
+100 IKILVGINIDS

-121 MLEGDDEAR
+121 MLDGDDEAR
-130 EIYTEDFIQ
+130 EIYTKDFIQ
-139 DVKDAKYSPEVEE
+139 DVKDAQYSPDVED

-159 DIVSGKLQMRIHKSK
+159 DIISGRMQMRIHKSK

-229 YCKNEFENLWNE
+229 YCKNEFETLWNE
-241 GIPITAEDIKRIRK
+241 GIPITAEDIERIRK
-255 MTHLEELP
+255 KTHLESLP

-283 DFTLDMP
+283 DFTLDLP

-296 KYQNDAVIQG
+296 KYQKDAVIQG

-373 FVTNGSLNKVI
+373 FVTNGSLNKII

-396 DLVIVDEAHNFRS
+396 DLVIVDEAHNFRT
-409 DTSGRYDDLQRICKT
+409 DTSGRYDDLQRICKA
-424 PRVNDGLVEGIQ
+424 PRINDGLIESVQ
-436 KKVMLLSATPLNN
+436 KKVILLSATPLNN

-483 KKYNELMRK
+483 KQYNDLMRK
-492 RGKVDNNVITDAAD
+492 RGKADNSEITAAAD

-529 WNNEEYKADLMRQG
+529 WNNDEYKADLKLQN

-549 EQPNECEYQLDKVLS
+549 EQPNECIYQLDEELS

-577 PNEDNPNGV
+577 PDEDNPNGV

-595 IEYIIGEKAGKYRNA
+595 IEYIIGEKASKYRNA
-610 IQFAQVFS
+610 MQFARVFS

-643 LRITNDMIKMWDNN
+643 LRITNDMIKMWNEDS
-657 NILIAPE
+657 ILIAPE

-671 ANDVEFDA
+671 ANDVEFDV
-679 IVEKALEHGY
+679 IIEKALNHGY
-689 DKEDILFTQADFN
+689 DKTDILFTQADFN
-702 PEYLKKLREDAE
+702 QEYIKKLREDAE
-714 KLEKLSALWDKVEKD
+714 KLERLTALWDKVEKD
-729 PKYDLFKLYLE
+729 PKYDQFKELLE
-740 TELMCQKG
+740 SDLMSHTKVI
-748 HRNGKEVELN
+748 NGKEVELN

-778 KLKND
+778 RLKNE
-783 LHRSDVLIVSAS
+783 LHRTDVLVVSAS
-795 NRRNVLDD
+795 NRKTVLND
-803 IRANFDANYSGEKLN
+803 IRANFDANFSGEKED
-818 KYNIIISSD
+818 KFNIIISSD

-836 RSNVI
+836 RSNII

-938 IRELYAN
+938 IRELYAKN
-945 DRDLY
+945 KELY
-950 NKIKALPFKS
+950 NKIKTLPCKS
-960 RTVRSAQYRPK
+960 RTVRSAAHRPH
-971 DVEARSTIVYISTG
+971 DIAPQSTIVYITTG
-985 SRSQFYKVTE
+985 QRSQFYRITGN
-995 SEAPQ
+995 EAPI

-1005 QAAEWLRAKVDEPTG
+1005 QAAEWLRAKQDETIG
-1020 NFEAVK
+1020 NMEAVK
-1026 ELHYE
+1026 DAHYK
-1031 HVRKAYK
+1031 HVRKAF
-1038 DYEQLTSAVETTEIS
+1038 DAYEQETSVVETTEIS

-1059 DKNAISALAFLR
+1059 DKNAITALAFLR
-1071 EMKRL
+1071 EMKRM
-1076 FPADEIYGKIITIE
+1076 FDSDDIYTKIQVIE
-1090 QYVNDGV
+1090 KYVNEGI

-1108 SRELN
+1108 GRELN
-1113 RQKKSSTIDTLKPM
+1113 KQKKTVQLATLKPM
-1127 LSMKLENLYDH
+1127 LSMRLEGLYDH
-1138 YYISKEKQER
+1138 YYINKERKEI
-1148 EDQYQQSEIITSAT
+1148 ESLYQQSEIITSET

>member
-1 MQCSN
+1 
-6 RYLQYRP
+6 
-13 KGNNLN
+13 
-19 IELSSSLQRLWS
+19 
-31 ACRCYEGVLVY
+31 
-42 WKKMSSK
+42 MSTK
-49 FFNNSP
+49 FFNDTIG
-55 QNTLFDKFK
+55 NTLFNKFK
-64 GIAEGMHDFYSFL
+64 GIADGMSNFHSFL

-86 GYFKLRKELANVQE
+86 GYFKLRKELANVQD
-100 IQILVGINVDS
+100 IKILVGINIDS

-121 MLEGDDEAR
+121 MLDGDDEAR
-130 EIYTEDFIQ
+130 EIYTKDFIQ
-139 DVKDAKYSPEVEE
+139 DVKDAQYSPDVED

-159 DIVSGKLQMRIHKSK
+159 DIISGRMQMRIHKSK

-205 SGLGITQPPR
+205 SGLGITQPPQ

-229 YCKNEFENLWNE
+229 YCKNEFEILWNE
-241 GIPITAEDIKRIRK
+241 GIPITAEDIEQIRK
-255 MTHLEELP
+255 KTHLESLP

-283 DFTLDMP
+283 DFTLDLP

-296 KYQNDAVIQG
+296 KYQKDAVIQG

-373 FVTNGSLNKVI
+373 FVTNGSLNKII

-396 DLVIVDEAHNFRS
+396 DLVIVDEAHNFRT
-409 DTSGRYDDLQRICKT
+409 DTSGRYDDLQRICKA
-424 PRVNDGLVEGIQ
+424 PRINDGLIESVQ
-436 KKVMLLSATPLNN
+436 KKVILLSATPLNN

-483 KKYNELMRK
+483 KQYNDLMRK
-492 RGKVDNNVITDAAD
+492 RGKADNSEITAAAD

-529 WNNEEYKADLMRQG
+529 WNNNEYKADLKLQN

-549 EQPNECEYQLDKVLS
+549 EQPNECIYQLDEELS

-577 PNEDNPNGV
+577 PDEDNPNGV
-586 GLHFARYRA
+586 GLHFTRYRA
-595 IEYIIGEKAGKYRNA
+595 IEYIIGEKASKYRNA
-610 IQFAQVFS
+610 MQFARVFS

-643 LRITNDMIKMWDNN
+643 LRITNDMIKMWNEDS
-657 NILIAPE
+657 ILIAPE

-671 ANDVEFDA
+671 ANDIEFDV
-679 IVEKALEHGY
+679 IIEKALNHGY
-689 DKEDILFTQADFN
+689 DKTDILFTQADFN
-702 PEYLKKLREDAE
+702 QEYIKKLREDAE
-714 KLEKLSALWDKVEKD
+714 KLERLTALWDKVEKD
-729 PKYDLFKLYLE
+729 PKYDQFKELLE
-740 TELMCQKG
+740 SDLMNHTKVI
-748 HRNGKEVELN
+748 NGKRVELN

-778 KLKND
+778 RLKNE
-783 LHRSDVLIVSAS
+783 LHRTDVLVVSAS
-795 NRRNVLDD
+795 NRKTVLND
-803 IRANFDANYSGEKLN
+803 IRANFDANFSGEKED
-818 KYNIIISSD
+818 KFNIIISSD

-836 RSNVI
+836 RSNII

-938 IRELYAN
+938 IRELYAKN
-945 DRDLY
+945 KELY
-950 NKIKALPFKS
+950 NKIKTLPCKS
-960 RTVRSAQYRPK
+960 RTVRSAAHRPH
-971 DVEARSTIVYISTG
+971 DIAPQSTIVYITTG
-985 SRSQFYKVTE
+985 QRSQFYRITGN
-995 SEAPQ
+995 EAPI

-1005 QAAEWLRAKVDEPTG
+1005 QAAEWLRAKQDETIG
-1020 NFEAVK
+1020 NMEAVK
-1026 ELHYE
+1026 DAHYK
-1031 HVRKAYK
+1031 HVRKAF
-1038 DYEQLTSAVETTEIS
+1038 DAYEQETSVVETTEIS

-1059 DKNAISALAFLR
+1059 DKNAITALAFLR
-1071 EMKRL
+1071 EMKRM
-1076 FPADEIYGKIITIE
+1076 FDSDDIYTKIQVIE
-1090 QYVNDGV
+1090 KYVNEGI

-1113 RQKKSSTIDTLKPM
+1113 KQKKTVQLATLKPM
-1127 LSMKLENLYDH
+1127 LSMRLEGLYDH
-1138 YYISKEKQER
+1138 YYINKERKEI
-1148 EDQYQQSEIITSAT
+1148 ESLYQK
-1162 FE
+1162 

>member
-1 MQCSN
+1 
-6 RYLQYRP
+6 
-13 KGNNLN
+13 
-19 IELSSSLQRLWS
+19 
-31 ACRCYEGVLVY
+31 
-42 WKKMSSK
+42 MSSK

-64 GIAEGMHDFYSFL
+64 GIAEGMYDFHSFL

-100 IQILVGINVDS
+100 IKILVGINVDS

-130 EIYTEDFIQ
+130 EIYTKDFIQ

-229 YCKNEFENLWNE
+229 YCKNEFENLWSE
-241 GIPITAEDIKRIRK
+241 GIPITAEDIERIRK
-255 MTHLEELP
+255 MTHLEKLP

-529 WNNEEYKADLMRQG
+529 WNNEEYKADLIRQG

-549 EQPNECEYQLDKVLS
+549 EQPNECEYQLDKELS

-702 PEYLKKLREDAE
+702 PEYIKKLREDAE
-714 KLEKLSALWDKVEKD
+714 KLEKLASLWDKVEKD

-748 HRNGKEVELN
+748 YRNGKEVELN

-945 DRDLY
+945 DRKLY

-971 DVEARSTIVYISTG
+971 DMEARSTIVYITTG

-1005 QAAEWLRAKVDEPTG
+1005 QAAEWLRAKEDEPTG

-1038 DYEQLTSAVETTEIS
+1038 DYEQLTSVVETTEIS

-1113 RQKKSSTIDTLKPM
+1113 RQKKSSTVDTLKPM

-1138 YYISKEKQER
+1138 YYISKEKQEH

>member
-1 MQCSN
+1 
-6 RYLQYRP
+6 
-13 KGNNLN
+13 
-19 IELSSSLQRLWS
+19 
-31 ACRCYEGVLVY
+31 
-42 WKKMSSK
+42 MSTK
-49 FFNNSP
+49 FFNNTID
-55 QNTLFDKFK
+55 NTLFNKFK
-64 GIAEGMHDFYSFL
+64 GIADGMSNFHSFL

-86 GYFKLRKELANVQE
+86 GYFKLRKELANVQD
-100 IQILVGINVDS
+100 IKILVGINIDS

-121 MLEGDDEAR
+121 MLDGDDDAR
-130 EIYTEDFIQ
+130 EIYTKDFIQ
-139 DVKDAKYSPEVEE
+139 DVKDAQYSPDVED

-159 DIVSGKLQMRIHKSK
+159 DIISGRMQMRIHKSK

-205 SGLGITQPPR
+205 SGLGITQPPQ

-229 YCKNEFENLWNE
+229 YCKNEFETLWNE
-241 GIPITAEDIKRIRK
+241 GIPITAEDIERIRK
-255 MTHLEELP
+255 KTHLESLP

-283 DFTLDMP
+283 DFTLDLP

-296 KYQNDAVIQG
+296 KYQKDAVIQG

-334 KRFVE
+334 KRFIE

-373 FVTNGSLNKVI
+373 FVTNGSLNKII

-396 DLVIVDEAHNFRS
+396 DLVIVDEAHNFRT
-409 DTSGRYDDLQRICKT
+409 DTSGRYDDLQRICKA
-424 PRVNDGLVEGIQ
+424 PRINDGLIESVQ
-436 KKVMLLSATPLNN
+436 KKVILLSATPLNN

-483 KKYNELMRK
+483 KQYNDLMRK
-492 RGKVDNNVITDAAD
+492 RGKADNSEITAAAD

-529 WNNEEYKADLMRQG
+529 WNNDEYKADLKLQN

-549 EQPNECEYQLDKVLS
+549 EQPNECIYQLDEELS

-577 PNEDNPNGV
+577 PDEDNPNGV

-595 IEYIIGEKAGKYRNA
+595 IEYIIGEKASKYRNA
-610 IQFAQVFS
+610 MQFARVFS

-643 LRITNDMIKMWDNN
+643 LRITNDMIKMWNEDS
-657 NILIAPE
+657 ILIAPE

-671 ANDVEFDA
+671 ANDVEFDV
-679 IVEKALEHGY
+679 IIEKALNHGY
-689 DKEDILFTQADFN
+689 DKTDILFTQADFN
-702 PEYLKKLREDAE
+702 QEYIKKLREDAE
-714 KLEKLSALWDKVEKD
+714 KLERLTALWDKVEKD
-729 PKYDLFKLYLE
+729 PKYDQFKELLE
-740 TELMCQKG
+740 SDLMSHTKVI
-748 HRNGKEVELN
+748 NGKEVELN

-778 KLKND
+778 RLKNE
-783 LHRSDVLIVSAS
+783 LHRTDVLVVSAS
-795 NRRNVLDD
+795 NRKTVLND
-803 IRANFDANYSGEKLN
+803 IRANFDANFSGEKEDTF
-818 KYNIIISSD
+818 NIIISSD

-836 RSNVI
+836 RSNII

-938 IRELYAN
+938 IRELYAKN
-945 DRDLY
+945 KELY
-950 NKIKALPFKS
+950 NKIKTLPCKS
-960 RTVRSAQYRPK
+960 RTVRSAAHRPH
-971 DVEARSTIVYISTG
+971 DIAPQSTIVYITTG
-985 SRSQFYKVTE
+985 QRSQFYRITGN
-995 SEAPQ
+995 EAPI

-1005 QAAEWLRAKVDEPTG
+1005 QAAEWLRAKQDETIG
-1020 NFEAVK
+1020 NMEAVK
-1026 ELHYE
+1026 DAHYK
-1031 HVRKAYK
+1031 HVRKAF
-1038 DYEQLTSAVETTEIS
+1038 DTYEQETSVVETTEIS

-1059 DKNAISALAFLR
+1059 DKNAITALAFLR
-1071 EMKRL
+1071 EMKRM
-1076 FPADEIYGKIITIE
+1076 FDSDDIYTKIQVIE
-1090 QYVNDGV
+1090 KYVNEGI

-1113 RQKKSSTIDTLKPM
+1113 KQKKTVQLATLKPM
-1127 LSMKLENLYDH
+1127 LSMRLEGLYDH
-1138 YYISKEKQER
+1138 YYINKERKEI
-1148 EDQYQQSEIITSAT
+1148 ESLYQQSEIITSET

>member
-1 MQCSN
+1 
-6 RYLQYRP
+6 
-13 KGNNLN
+13 
-19 IELSSSLQRLWS
+19 
-31 ACRCYEGVLVY
+31 
-42 WKKMSSK
+42 MSTK
-49 FFNNSP
+49 FFNNNIGNS
-55 QNTLFDKFK
+55 LFDKFK
-64 GIAEGMHDFYSFL
+64 GIADGMPNFHSFL

-86 GYFKLRKELANVQE
+86 GYFKLRKELANVQD
-100 IQILVGINVDS
+100 IRILVGINIDR
-111 IFRKHNQALL
+111 IFRRHNQALL
-121 MLEGDDEAR
+121 MLDGEDEAR
-130 EIYTEDFIQ
+130 EIYTKDFIQ
-139 DVKDAKYSPEVEE
+139 DVKDAQYSQDIED
-152 GILQLCD
+152 GIIQLCD
-159 DIVSGKLQMRIHKSK
+159 DIVSGKLHMRIHKSK
-174 NLHAKFYLCLPQN
+174 NLHAKFYLCLPHT

-229 YCKNEFENLWNE
+229 YCKNEFETLWSE
-241 GIPITAEDIKRIRK
+241 GIPITAEDIERIRK
-255 MTHLEELP
+255 KTHLESFP

-283 DFTLDMP
+283 DFTLDLP

-296 KYQNDAVIQG
+296 KYQKDAVIQG

-350 YPPAVKENWRDTFK
+350 YPPAVKENWLGTFN

-373 FVTNGSLNKVI
+373 FVTNGSLNKI
-384 EGSDN
+384 IAGSDN
-389 YDGPEEF
+389 YDDPEFF
-396 DLVIVDEAHNFRS
+396 DLVIVDEAHNFRT
-409 DTSGRYDDLQRICKT
+409 DTSGRYDDLQRICKA
-424 PRVNDGLVEGIQ
+424 PRINEGLIEGVQ
-436 KKVMLLSATPLNN
+436 KKVILLSATPLNN

-464 RKPTLDGITNI
+464 RKPTLNGITNI
-475 TTLFQPWI
+475 ITLFQPWI
-483 KKYNELMRK
+483 KQYNDLMRK
-492 RGKVDNNVITDAAD
+492 RGKTDNSEITAAAD

-529 WNNEEYKADLMRQG
+529 WNNDEYKADLIRQG

-549 EQPNECEYQLDKVLS
+549 EQPNECIYQLDEELS
-564 ELFYD
+564 KLFYN

-577 PNEDNPNGV
+577 PDEDNLNGI

-595 IEYIIGEKAGKYRNA
+595 IEYIIGEKASKYRNA
-610 IQFAQVFS
+610 IQFARVFS
-618 GIFRVHMVKRLE
+618 GMFRVHMVKRLE

-643 LRITNDMIKMWDNN
+643 LRITNDMIKMWDEN
-657 NILIAPE
+657 NILIAPD

-671 ANDVEFDA
+671 ANNVEIDA
-679 IVEKALEHGY
+679 IIEKALHRGY
-689 DKEDILFTQADFN
+689 NKDDILFTQADFN
-702 PEYLKKLREDAE
+702 PEYIEKLREDSE
-714 KLEKLSALWDKVEKD
+714 KLKRLTDLWDKVEKD
-729 PKYDLFKLYLE
+729 PKYDKFKGLLE
-740 TELMCQKG
+740 SELMSHTKNI
-748 HRNGKEVELN
+748 NGKEVELN

-778 KLKND
+778 RLEND
-783 LHRSDVLIVSAS
+783 LHRTDVLVVSAS
-795 NRRNVLDD
+795 NRKAVLNS
-803 IRANFDANYSGEKLN
+803 IRDNFDANFSGEKQN

-870 YNYMFYPSKD
+870 YNYMFYPSND

-924 VRDNVDKQLELLRE
+924 VRDNVDKQLELIRE
-938 IRELYAN
+938 IRELYTN
-945 DRDLY
+945 NKDLY
-950 NKIKALPFKS
+950 NKIKNLPCKS
-960 RTVRSAQYRPK
+960 RTVRSAVHRPHG
-971 DVEARSTIVYISTG
+971 VAPLSTIVYIATG
-985 SRSQFYKVTE
+985 QRSQFYRITGN
-995 SEAPQ
+995 EAPLPV
-1000 QIEFL
+1000 EFL
-1005 QAAEWLRAKVDEPTG
+1005 QAAEWLRAKQDEPVG
-1020 NFEAVK
+1020 NMEAVK
-1026 ELHYE
+1026 DVHYT
-1031 HVRKAYK
+1031 HVRKAFAAYK
-1038 DYEQLTSAVETTEIS
+1038 QETSAVETTDIS
-1053 IAEKKK
+1053 IAERKK

-1076 FPADEIYGKIITIE
+1076 FSYDDIHNKIRVIE
-1090 QYVNDGV
+1090 QYVNDGI
-1097 FSNLTLSLNRL
+1097 FSNLTLSINRL

-1113 RQKKSSTIDTLKPM
+1113 KQKKTTQLSTLKPL
-1127 LSMKLENLYDH
+1127 LSMRLESLYDH
-1138 YYISKEKQER
+1138 YYICKERKET
-1148 EDQYQQSEIITSAT
+1148 ENQYQQSKIITSET

>member
-1 MQCSN
+1 
-6 RYLQYRP
+6 
-13 KGNNLN
+13 
-19 IELSSSLQRLWS
+19 
-31 ACRCYEGVLVY
+31 
-42 WKKMSSK
+42 MSTK
-49 FFNNSP
+49 FFNNTIN
-55 QNTLFDKFK
+55 NTLFNKFK
-64 GIAEGMHDFYSFL
+64 GIADGMPNFHSFL

-86 GYFKLRKELANVQE
+86 GYFKLRKELANVQD
-100 IQILVGINVDS
+100 IKILVGINIDS

-121 MLEGDDEAR
+121 MLDGDDEAR
-130 EIYTEDFIQ
+130 EIYTKDFIQ
-139 DVKDAKYSPEVEE
+139 DVKDAQYSPDVED

-229 YCKNEFENLWNE
+229 YCKNEFETLWNE
-241 GIPITAEDIKRIRK
+241 GIPITAEDIERIRK
-255 MTHLEELP
+255 KTHLENLP
-263 TPYEI
+263 TPYGI

-296 KYQNDAVIQG
+296 KYQKDAVIQG

-339 ENGKNTKILVI
+339 ENGKNTKVLVI

-373 FVTNGSLNKVI
+373 FVTNGSLNKII

-396 DLVIVDEAHNFRS
+396 DLVIVDEAHNFRT
-409 DTSGRYDDLQRICKT
+409 DTSGRYDDLQRICKA
-424 PRVNDGLVEGIQ
+424 PRINEGLIEGIQ
-436 KKVMLLSATPLNN
+436 KKVILLSATPLNN

-483 KKYNELMRK
+483 KQYNDLMRK
-492 RGKVDNNVITDAAD
+492 RGKTDNSVITAAAD
-506 KIYEEMRTRV
+506 KIYEEMRTKV

-529 WNNEEYKADLMRQG
+529 WNNNEYKADLKLQN

-549 EQPNECEYQLDKVLS
+549 EQPNECIYQLDEELS
-564 ELFYD
+564 ELFYN

-577 PNEDNPNGV
+577 PDEDNPNGV

-595 IEYIIGEKAGKYRNA
+595 IEYIIGERASKYRNA
-610 IQFAQVFS
+610 MQFARVFS

-643 LRITNDMIKMWDNN
+643 LRITNDMIKMWNEDS
-657 NILIAPE
+657 ILIAPE

-671 ANDVEFDA
+671 ANDIEFDV
-679 IVEKALEHGY
+679 IIEKALNHGY
-689 DKEDILFTQADFN
+689 DKTDILFTQADFN
-702 PEYLKKLREDAE
+702 EDYIKKLREDAE
-714 KLEKLSALWDKVEKD
+714 KLERLTALWDKVEKD
-729 PKYDLFKLYLE
+729 PKYDQFKELLE
-740 TELMCQKG
+740 SDLMSHTKVI
-748 HRNGKEVELN
+748 NGKRVELN

-778 KLKND
+778 RLKNE
-783 LHRSDVLIVSAS
+783 LHRTDVLVVSAS
-795 NRRNVLDD
+795 NRKTVLND
-803 IRANFDANYSGEKLN
+803 IRANFDANFSGEKED
-818 KYNIIISSD
+818 KFNIIISSD

-836 RSNVI
+836 RSNII

-938 IRELYAN
+938 IRELYAKN
-945 DRDLY
+945 KELY
-950 NKIKALPFKS
+950 NKIKTLPCKS
-960 RTVRSAQYRPK
+960 RTVRSAAHRPH
-971 DVEARSTIVYISTG
+971 DIAPQSTIVYITTG
-985 SRSQFYKVTE
+985 QRSQFYRITGN
-995 SEAPQ
+995 EAPI

-1005 QAAEWLRAKVDEPTG
+1005 QAAEWLRAKQDETIG
-1020 NFEAVK
+1020 NMEAVK
-1026 ELHYE
+1026 DAHYK
-1031 HVRKAYK
+1031 HVRKAF
-1038 DYEQLTSAVETTEIS
+1038 DVYEQETSVVETTEIS

-1059 DKNAISALAFLR
+1059 DKNAITALAFLR
-1071 EMKRL
+1071 EMKRM
-1076 FPADEIYGKIITIE
+1076 FDSDDIYTKIQVIE
-1090 QYVNDGV
+1090 KYVNEGI
-1097 FSNLTLSLNRL
+1097 FSNLTLNLNRL

-1113 RQKKSSTIDTLKPM
+1113 KQKKTVQLATLKPM
-1127 LSMKLENLYDH
+1127 LSMRLEGLYDH
-1138 YYISKEKQER
+1138 YYINKERNEI
-1148 EDQYQQSEIITSAT
+1148 ESLYQQSEIITSET

>member
-1 MQCSN
+1 
-6 RYLQYRP
+6 
-13 KGNNLN
+13 
-19 IELSSSLQRLWS
+19 
-31 ACRCYEGVLVY
+31 
-42 WKKMSSK
+42 MSTK
-49 FFNNSP
+49 FFNNTIG
-55 QNTLFDKFK
+55 NTLFNKFK
-64 GIAEGMHDFYSFL
+64 GIADGMSNFHSFL

-86 GYFKLRKELANVQE
+86 GYFKLRKELANVQD
-100 IQILVGINVDS
+100 IKILVGINIDS

-121 MLEGDDEAR
+121 MLDGDDEAR
-130 EIYTEDFIQ
+130 EIYTKDFIQ
-139 DVKDAKYSPEVEE
+139 DVKDAQYSPDVED

-159 DIVSGKLQMRIHKSK
+159 DIISGRMQMRIHKSK

-205 SGLGITQPPR
+205 SGLGITQPPQ

-229 YCKNEFENLWNE
+229 YCKNEFEILWNE
-241 GIPITAEDIKRIRK
+241 GIPITAEDIERIRK
-255 MTHLEELP
+255 KTHLESLP

-283 DFTLDMP
+283 DFTLDLP

-296 KYQNDAVIQG
+296 KYQKDAVIQG

-373 FVTNGSLNKVI
+373 FVTNGSLNKII

-396 DLVIVDEAHNFRS
+396 DLVIVDEAHNFRT
-409 DTSGRYDDLQRICKT
+409 DTSGRYDDLQRICKA
-424 PRVNDGLVEGIQ
+424 PRINDGLIESVQ
-436 KKVMLLSATPLNN
+436 KKVILLSATPLNN

-483 KKYNELMRK
+483 KQYNDLMRK
-492 RGKVDNNVITDAAD
+492 RGKADNSEITAAAD

-529 WNNEEYKADLMRQG
+529 WNNNEYKADLKLQN

-549 EQPNECEYQLDKVLS
+549 EQPNECIYQLDEELS

-577 PNEDNPNGV
+577 PDEDNPNGV

-595 IEYIIGEKAGKYRNA
+595 IEYIIGEKASKYRNA
-610 IQFAQVFS
+610 MQFARVFS

-643 LRITNDMIKMWDNN
+643 LRITNDMIKMWNEDS
-657 NILIAPE
+657 ILIAPE

-671 ANDVEFDA
+671 ANDIEFDV
-679 IVEKALEHGY
+679 IIEKALNHGY
-689 DKEDILFTQADFN
+689 DKTDILFTQADFN
-702 PEYLKKLREDAE
+702 QEYIKKLREDAE
-714 KLEKLSALWDKVEKD
+714 KLERLTALWDKVEKD
-729 PKYDLFKLYLE
+729 PKYDQFKELLE
-740 TELMCQKG
+740 SDLMNHTKVI
-748 HRNGKEVELN
+748 NGKRVELN

-778 KLKND
+778 RLKNE
-783 LHRSDVLIVSAS
+783 LHRTDVLVVSAS
-795 NRRNVLDD
+795 NRKTVLND
-803 IRANFDANYSGEKLN
+803 IRANFDANFSGEKED
-818 KYNIIISSD
+818 KFNIIISSD

-836 RSNVI
+836 RSNII

-914 LREFQLFDDK
+914 LREFRLFDDK

-938 IRELYAN
+938 IRELYAKN
-945 DRDLY
+945 KELY
-950 NKIKALPFKS
+950 NKIKTLPCKS
-960 RTVRSAQYRPK
+960 RTVRSAAHRPH
-971 DVEARSTIVYISTG
+971 DIAPQSTIVYITTG
-985 SRSQFYKVTE
+985 QRSQFYRITGN
-995 SEAPQ
+995 EAPI

-1005 QAAEWLRAKVDEPTG
+1005 QAAEWLRAKQDETIG
-1020 NFEAVK
+1020 NMEAVK
-1026 ELHYE
+1026 DAHYK
-1031 HVRKAYK
+1031 HVRKAF
-1038 DYEQLTSAVETTEIS
+1038 DAYEQETSVVETTEIS

-1059 DKNAISALAFLR
+1059 DKNAITALAFLR
-1071 EMKRL
+1071 EMKRM
-1076 FPADEIYGKIITIE
+1076 FDSDDIYTKIQVIE
-1090 QYVNDGV
+1090 KYVNEGI

-1113 RQKKSSTIDTLKPM
+1113 KQKKTVQLATLKPM
-1127 LSMKLENLYDH
+1127 LSMRLEGLYDH
-1138 YYISKEKQER
+1138 YYINKERKEI
-1148 EDQYQQSEIITSAT
+1148 ESLYQQSEIITSET

>member
-1 MQCSN
+1 
-6 RYLQYRP
+6 
-13 KGNNLN
+13 
-19 IELSSSLQRLWS
+19 
-31 ACRCYEGVLVY
+31 
-42 WKKMSSK
+42 MSTK
-49 FFNNSP
+49 FFNNTIG
-55 QNTLFDKFK
+55 NTLFNKFK
-64 GIAEGMHDFYSFL
+64 GIADGMSNFHSFL

-86 GYFKLRKELANVQE
+86 GYFKLRKELANVQD
-100 IQILVGINVDS
+100 IKILVGINIDS

-121 MLEGDDEAR
+121 MLDGDDEAK
-130 EIYTEDFIQ
+130 EIYTKDFIQ
-139 DVKDAKYSPEVEE
+139 DVKDAQYSPDVED

-229 YCKNEFENLWNE
+229 YCKNEFETLWNE
-241 GIPITAEDIKRIRK
+241 GIPITVDDIERIRK
-255 MTHLEELP
+255 KTHLDGLP

-268 FMKVLIDAFGNQVED
+268 FIKVLIDAFGNQVED
-283 DFTLDMP
+283 DFSLELP

-306 FQMLKEYNGFFLAD
+306 FQMLKKYHGFFLAD

-350 YPPAVKENWRDTFK
+350 YPPAIKENWRDTFK

-373 FVTNGSLNKVI
+373 FVTNGSLNKII

-389 YDGPEEF
+389 YDGVEEF

-409 DTSGRYDDLQRICKT
+409 DTSGRYDDLQRICKA
-424 PRVNDGLVEGIQ
+424 PRVNEGLIEGVQ
-436 KKVMLLSATPLNN
+436 KKVILLSATPLNN

-483 KKYNELMRK
+483 KQYNDLMRK
-492 RGKVDNNVITDAAD
+492 RGKTDNSMITEAAD
-506 KIYEEMRTRV
+506 KIYEEMRTKV

-529 WNNEEYKADLMRQG
+529 WNNEEYKADLIKQG

-549 EQPNECEYQLDKVLS
+549 EQPNECIYLLDNELS
-564 ELFYD
+564 KLFYD

-595 IEYIIGEKAGKYRNA
+595 IEYIIGEKALKYRNA

-643 LRITNDMIKMWDNN
+643 LRITNDMIKMWEDNKV
-657 NILIAPE
+657 LIAPE
-664 IDVKGMM
+664 INVKSMM
-671 ANDVEFDA
+671 ANDVEFDT

-689 DKEDILFTQADFN
+689 NKEDILFTQADFN
-702 PEYLKKLREDAE
+702 PEYIKKLREDVN
-714 KLEKLSALWDKVEKD
+714 KLEQLTTQWDKVEKD
-729 PKYDLFKLYLE
+729 PKYDQFKRLLE
-740 TELMCQKG
+740 SELMSHTKVT
-748 HRNGKEVELN
+748 NGKEVELN

-778 KLKND
+778 RLKNE
-783 LHRSDVLIVSAS
+783 LHRTDVLVVSAS
-795 NRRNVLDD
+795 NRKNALND
-803 IRANFDANYSGEKLN
+803 IRANFDANFSGKKEN
-818 KYNIIISSD
+818 KFNIIISSD

-924 VRDNVDKQLELLRE
+924 VRDNIDKQLELLRE
-938 IRELYAN
+938 IRELYAKN
-945 DRDLY
+945 KELY
-950 NKIKALPFKS
+950 NKIKTLPCKS
-960 RTVRSAQYRPK
+960 RTVRSAAHRPH
-971 DVEARSTIVYISTG
+971 DVASQSTIVYITTG
-985 SRSQFYKVTE
+985 QRSQFYRITGN
-995 SEAPQ
+995 EAPM

-1005 QAAEWLRAKVDEPTG
+1005 QAAEWLRAKQDEPTG
-1020 NFEAVK
+1020 NMEAVK
-1026 ELHYE
+1026 DAHYK
-1031 HVRKAYK
+1031 HVCKAFAA
-1038 DYEQLTSAVETTEIS
+1038 YEQETSVVETTEIS

-1059 DKNAISALAFLR
+1059 DKNAITALAFLR
-1071 EMKRL
+1071 EMKRM
-1076 FPADEIYGKIITIE
+1076 FDSDDIYTKIQVIE
-1090 QYVNDGV
+1090 EYVNEGI

-1113 RQKKSSTIDTLKPM
+1113 KHKKTVQLATLKPI
-1127 LSMKLENLYDH
+1127 LSMRLEGLYDH
-1138 YYISKEKQER
+1138 YYISKERKEI
-1148 EDQYQQSEIITSAT
+1148 ESLYQQSEIITSET

>member
-1 MQCSN
+1 
-6 RYLQYRP
+6 
-13 KGNNLN
+13 
-19 IELSSSLQRLWS
+19 
-31 ACRCYEGVLVY
+31 
-42 WKKMSSK
+42 MSTK
-49 FFNNSP
+49 FFNNTIG
-55 QNTLFDKFK
+55 NTLFNKFK
-64 GIAEGMHDFYSFL
+64 GIADGMSNFHSFL

-86 GYFKLRKELANVQE
+86 GYFKLRKELANVQD
-100 IQILVGINVDS
+100 IKILVGINIDS

-121 MLEGDDEAR
+121 MLDGDDEAR
-130 EIYTEDFIQ
+130 EIYTKDFIQ
-139 DVKDAKYSPEVEE
+139 DVKDAQYSPDVED

-159 DIVSGKLQMRIHKSK
+159 DIISGRMQMRIHKSK

-205 SGLGITQPPR
+205 SGLGITQPPQ

-229 YCKNEFENLWNE
+229 YCKNEFEILWNE
-241 GIPITAEDIKRIRK
+241 GIPITAEDIERIRK
-255 MTHLEELP
+255 KTHLESLP

-283 DFTLDMP
+283 DFTIDLP

-296 KYQNDAVIQG
+296 KYQKDAVIQG

-373 FVTNGSLNKVI
+373 FVTNGSLNKII

-396 DLVIVDEAHNFRS
+396 DLVIVDEAHNFRT
-409 DTSGRYDDLQRICKT
+409 DTSGRYDDLQRICKA
-424 PRVNDGLVEGIQ
+424 PRINDGLIESVQ
-436 KKVMLLSATPLNN
+436 KKVILLSATPLNN

-483 KKYNELMRK
+483 KQYNDLMRK
-492 RGKVDNNVITDAAD
+492 RGKADNSEITAAAD

-529 WNNEEYKADLMRQG
+529 WNNNEYKADLKLQN

-549 EQPNECEYQLDKVLS
+549 EQPNECIYQLDEELS

-577 PNEDNPNGV
+577 PDEDNPNGV

-595 IEYIIGEKAGKYRNA
+595 IEYIIGEKASKYRNA
-610 IQFAQVFS
+610 MQFARVFS

-643 LRITNDMIKMWDNN
+643 LRITNDMIKMWNEDS
-657 NILIAPE
+657 ILIAPE

-671 ANDVEFDA
+671 ANDIEFDV
-679 IVEKALEHGY
+679 IIEKALNHGY
-689 DKEDILFTQADFN
+689 DKTDILFTQADFN
-702 PEYLKKLREDAE
+702 QEYIKKLREDAE
-714 KLEKLSALWDKVEKD
+714 KLERLTALWDKVEKD
-729 PKYDLFKLYLE
+729 PKYDQFKELLE
-740 TELMCQKG
+740 SDLMNHTKVI
-748 HRNGKEVELN
+748 NGKRVELN

-778 KLKND
+778 RLKNE
-783 LHRSDVLIVSAS
+783 LHRTDVLVVSAS
-795 NRRNVLDD
+795 NRKTVLND
-803 IRANFDANYSGEKLN
+803 IRANFDANFSGEKED
-818 KYNIIISSD
+818 KFNIIISSD

-836 RSNVI
+836 RSNII

-914 LREFQLFDDK
+914 LREFRLFDDK

-938 IRELYAN
+938 IRELYAKN
-945 DRDLY
+945 KELY
-950 NKIKALPFKS
+950 NKIKTLPCKS
-960 RTVRSAQYRPK
+960 RTVRSAAHRPH
-971 DVEARSTIVYISTG
+971 DIAPQSTIVYITTG
-985 SRSQFYKVTE
+985 QRSQFYRITGN
-995 SEAPQ
+995 EAPI

-1005 QAAEWLRAKVDEPTG
+1005 QAAEWLRAKQDETIG
-1020 NFEAVK
+1020 NMEAVK
-1026 ELHYE
+1026 DAHYK
-1031 HVRKAYK
+1031 HVRKAF
-1038 DYEQLTSAVETTEIS
+1038 DAYEQETSVVETTEIS

-1059 DKNAISALAFLR
+1059 DKNAITALAFLR
-1071 EMKRL
+1071 EMKRM
-1076 FPADEIYGKIITIE
+1076 FDSDDIYTKIQVIE
-1090 QYVNDGV
+1090 KYVNEGI

-1113 RQKKSSTIDTLKPM
+1113 KQKKTVQLATLKPM
-1127 LSMKLENLYDH
+1127 LSMRLEGLYDH
-1138 YYISKEKQER
+1138 YYINKERKEI
-1148 EDQYQQSEIITSAT
+1148 ESLYQQSEIITSET

>member
-1 MQCSN
+1 
-6 RYLQYRP
+6 
-13 KGNNLN
+13 
-19 IELSSSLQRLWS
+19 
-31 ACRCYEGVLVY
+31 
-42 WKKMSSK
+42 MSTK
-49 FFNNSP
+49 FFNNTIG
-55 QNTLFDKFK
+55 NTLFNKFK
-64 GIAEGMHDFYSFL
+64 GIADGMSNFHSFL

-86 GYFKLRKELANVQE
+86 GYFKLRKELANVQD
-100 IQILVGINVDS
+100 IKILVGINIDS

-121 MLEGDDEAR
+121 MLDGDDKAR
-130 EIYTEDFIQ
+130 EIYTKDFIQ
-139 DVKDAKYSPEVEE
+139 DVKDAQYSPDVED

-159 DIVSGKLQMRIHKSK
+159 DIISGRMQMRIHKSK

-187 FSPNTDGW
+187 FSPNTDVW

-229 YCKNEFENLWNE
+229 YCKNEFETLWNE
-241 GIPITAEDIKRIRK
+241 GIPITAEDIERIRK
-255 MTHLEELP
+255 KTHLESLP

-283 DFTLDMP
+283 DFTLDLP

-296 KYQNDAVIQG
+296 KYQKDAVIQG
-306 FQMLKEYNGFFLAD
+306 FQMLKEYNGCFIAD

-350 YPPAVKENWRDTFK
+350 YPSAVKENWRDTFK
-364 DFSLTKYTQ
+364 DFILTKYTQ
-373 FVTNGSLNKVI
+373 FVTNGSLNKII

-389 YDGPEEF
+389 FDGPEEF
-396 DLVIVDEAHNFRS
+396 DLVIVDEAHNFRT
-409 DTSGRYDDLQRICKT
+409 DTSGRYDDLQRICKA
-424 PRVNDGLVEGIQ
+424 PRINDGLIESVQ
-436 KKVMLLSATPLNN
+436 KKVILLSATPLNN

-483 KKYNELMRK
+483 KRYNDLMRK
-492 RGKVDNNVITDAAD
+492 RGKADNSEITAAAD
-506 KIYEEMRTRV
+506 KIYKEMCTRV

-529 WNNEEYKADLMRQG
+529 WNNDEYKADLKLQN

-549 EQPNECEYQLDKVLS
+549 EQPNECIYQLDEELS

-577 PNEDNPNGV
+577 PDEDNPNGV

-595 IEYIIGEKAGKYRNA
+595 IEYIIGEKASKYRNA
-610 IQFAQVFS
+610 MQFARVFS

-643 LRITNDMIKMWDNN
+643 LRITNDMIKMWNEDS
-657 NILIAPE
+657 ILIAPE

-671 ANDVEFDA
+671 ANDVEFD
-679 IVEKALEHGY
+679 IIIEKALNHGY
-689 DKEDILFTQADFN
+689 DKTDILFTQADFN
-702 PEYLKKLREDAE
+702 QEYIKKLREDAE
-714 KLEKLSALWDKVEKD
+714 KLERLTALWDKVEKD
-729 PKYDLFKLYLE
+729 PKYDQFKELLE
-740 TELMCQKG
+740 SDLMSHTKVI
-748 HRNGKEVELN
+748 NGKEVELN

-778 KLKND
+778 RLKNE
-783 LHRSDVLIVSAS
+783 LHRTDVLVVSAS
-795 NRRNVLDD
+795 NRKTVLND
-803 IRANFDANYSGEKLN
+803 IRANFDANFSGEKED
-818 KYNIIISSD
+818 KFNILISSD

-836 RSNVI
+836 RSNII

-938 IRELYAN
+938 IRELYAKN
-945 DRDLY
+945 KELY
-950 NKIKALPFKS
+950 NKIKTLPCKS
-960 RTVRSAQYRPK
+960 RTVRSAAHRPH
-971 DVEARSTIVYISTG
+971 DIAPQSTIVYITTG
-985 SRSQFYKVTE
+985 QRSQFYRITGN
-995 SEAPQ
+995 EAPI

-1005 QAAEWLRAKVDEPTG
+1005 QAAEWLRAKQDEPTG
-1020 NFEAVK
+1020 NMEAVK
-1026 ELHYE
+1026 DAHYK
-1031 HVRKAYK
+1031 HVRKAF
-1038 DYEQLTSAVETTEIS
+1038 DAYEQETSVVETTEIS

-1059 DKNAISALAFLR
+1059 DKNAITALAFLR
-1071 EMKRL
+1071 EMKRM
-1076 FPADEIYGKIITIE
+1076 FDSDDIYTKIQVIE
-1090 QYVNDGV
+1090 KYVNEGI

-1108 SRELN
+1108 SREVN
-1113 RQKKSSTIDTLKPM
+1113 KQKKTVQLATLKPM
-1127 LSMKLENLYDH
+1127 LSMRLEGLYDH
-1138 YYISKEKQER
+1138 YYINKERKGIESL
-1148 EDQYQQSEIITSAT
+1148 YQQSEIITSET

>member
-1 MQCSN
+1 
-6 RYLQYRP
+6 
-13 KGNNLN
+13 
-19 IELSSSLQRLWS
+19 
-31 ACRCYEGVLVY
+31 
-42 WKKMSSK
+42 MSTK
-49 FFNNSP
+49 FFNNTID
-55 QNTLFDKFK
+55 NTLFNKFK
-64 GIAEGMHDFYSFL
+64 GIADGMSNFHSFL

-86 GYFKLRKELANVQE
+86 GYFKLRKELANVQD
-100 IQILVGINVDS
+100 IKILVGINIDS

-121 MLEGDDEAR
+121 MLDGDDEAR
-130 EIYTEDFIQ
+130 EIYTKDFIQ
-139 DVKDAKYSPEVEE
+139 DVKDAQYSPDVED

-159 DIVSGKLQMRIHKSK
+159 DIISGRMQMRIHKSK

-229 YCKNEFENLWNE
+229 YCKNEFETLWNE
-241 GIPITAEDIKRIRK
+241 GIPITAEDIERIRK
-255 MTHLEELP
+255 KTHLESLP

-283 DFTLDMP
+283 DFTLDLP

-296 KYQNDAVIQG
+296 KYQKDAVIQG

-373 FVTNGSLNKVI
+373 FVTNGSLNKII

-396 DLVIVDEAHNFRS
+396 DLVIVDEAHNFRT
-409 DTSGRYDDLQRICKT
+409 DTSGRYDDLQRICKA
-424 PRVNDGLVEGIQ
+424 PRINDGLIESVQ
-436 KKVMLLSATPLNN
+436 KKVILLSATPLNN

-483 KKYNELMRK
+483 KQYNDLMRK
-492 RGKVDNNVITDAAD
+492 RGKADNSEITAAAD

-529 WNNEEYKADLMRQG
+529 WNNDEYKADLKLQN

-549 EQPNECEYQLDKVLS
+549 EQPNECIYQLDEELS

-577 PNEDNPNGV
+577 PDEDNPNGV

-595 IEYIIGEKAGKYRNA
+595 IEYIIGEKASKYRNA
-610 IQFAQVFS
+610 MQFARVFS

-643 LRITNDMIKMWDNN
+643 LRITNDMIKMWNEDS
-657 NILIAPE
+657 ILIAPE

-671 ANDVEFDA
+671 ANDVEFDV
-679 IVEKALEHGY
+679 IIEKALNHGY
-689 DKEDILFTQADFN
+689 DKTDILFTQADFN
-702 PEYLKKLREDAE
+702 QEYIKKLREDAE
-714 KLEKLSALWDKVEKD
+714 KLERLTALWDKVEKD
-729 PKYDLFKLYLE
+729 PKYDQFKELLE
-740 TELMCQKG
+740 SDLMSHTKVI
-748 HRNGKEVELN
+748 NGKEVELN

-778 KLKND
+778 RLKNE
-783 LHRSDVLIVSAS
+783 LHRTDVLVVSAS
-795 NRRNVLDD
+795 NRKTVLND
-803 IRANFDANYSGEKLN
+803 IRANFDANFSGEKED
-818 KYNIIISSD
+818 KFNIIISSD

-836 RSNVI
+836 RSNII

-854 QRIGRVNRIGS
+854 QRVGRVNRIGS

-938 IRELYAN
+938 IRELYAKN
-945 DRDLY
+945 KELY
-950 NKIKALPFKS
+950 NKIKTLPCKS
-960 RTVRSAQYRPK
+960 RTVRSAAHRPH
-971 DVEARSTIVYISTG
+971 DIAPQSTIVYITTG
-985 SRSQFYKVTE
+985 QRSQFYRITGN
-995 SEAPQ
+995 EAPI

-1005 QAAEWLRAKVDEPTG
+1005 QAAEWLRAKQDETIG
-1020 NFEAVK
+1020 NMEAVK
-1026 ELHYE
+1026 DAHYK
-1031 HVRKAYK
+1031 HVRKAF
-1038 DYEQLTSAVETTEIS
+1038 DAYEQETSVVETTEIS

-1059 DKNAISALAFLR
+1059 DKNAITALAFLR
-1071 EMKRL
+1071 EMKRM
-1076 FPADEIYGKIITIE
+1076 FDSDDIYTKIQVIE
-1090 QYVNDGV
+1090 KYVNEGI

-1108 SRELN
+1108 GRELN
-1113 RQKKSSTIDTLKPM
+1113 KQKKTVQLATLKPM
-1127 LSMKLENLYDH
+1127 LSMRLEGLYDH
-1138 YYISKEKQER
+1138 YYINKERKEI
-1148 EDQYQQSEIITSAT
+1148 ESLYQQSEIITSET

>member
-1 MQCSN
+1 
-6 RYLQYRP
+6 
-13 KGNNLN
+13 
-19 IELSSSLQRLWS
+19 
-31 ACRCYEGVLVY
+31 
-42 WKKMSSK
+42 MSSK
-49 FFNNSP
+49 FFNNNP

-64 GIAEGMHDFYSFL
+64 GIAEGMSNFHSFL

-86 GYFKLRKELANVQE
+86 GYFKLRKELAGVQE
-100 IQILVGINVDS
+100 IKILVGINIDN

-130 EIYTEDFIQ
+130 EIYTKEFIQ
-139 DVKDAKYSPEVEE
+139 DVKDAQYTPEVEE
-152 GILQLCD
+152 GIMQLCD

-195 VLMGSSNISD
+195 VLMGSSNISE

-229 YCKNEFENLWNE
+229 YCKNEFDNLWNE
-241 GIPITAEDIKRIRK
+241 GIPITAEDIEYIRK
-255 MTHLEELP
+255 KTHLDNIP

-268 FMKVLIDAFGNQVED
+268 FIKVLIDAFGNQVED
-283 DFTLDMP
+283 NFTIDLP
-290 KGYMQL
+290 HGYMHL

-334 KRFVE
+334 QRFVE
-339 ENGKNTKILVI
+339 ENGKNTKVLVI

-364 DFSLTKYTQ
+364 DFNLTRFTQ
-373 FVTNGSLNKVI
+373 FVTNGSLNKII

-396 DLVIVDEAHNFRS
+396 DLIIVDEAHNFRS
-409 DTSGRYDDLQRICKT
+409 DTSGRYDDLQRICKA
-424 PRVNDGLVEGIQ
+424 PRINDGLIEGMQ
-436 KKVMLLSATPLNN
+436 KKVILLSATPLNN

-483 KKYNELMRK
+483 KQYSELMRK
-492 RGKVDNNVITDAAD
+492 RGKTDNKNITDAAD
-506 KIYEEMRTRV
+506 RIYEEMRTRV

-529 WNNEEYKADLMRQG
+529 WNNEEYKADLIRQG

-549 EQPNECEYQLDKVLS
+549 EQPNECIYQLDEELS
-564 ELFYD
+564 DLFYD

-577 PNEDNPNGV
+577 PNEENPNGV

-595 IEYIIGEKAGKYRNA
+595 IEYIIGEKASKYRNA
-610 IQFAQVFS
+610 TQFAQVFS

-643 LRITNDMIKMWDNN
+643 LRITNDMIKMWNNN

-671 ANDVEFDA
+671 ANDVEFDT

-702 PEYLKKLREDAE
+702 PEYINKLHEDAE
-714 KLEKLSALWDKVEKD
+714 KLENLAAQWDKVEKD
-729 PKYDLFKLYLE
+729 PKYDLFRFYLE
-740 TELMCQKG
+740 NELMAQKG
-748 HRNGKEVELN
+748 HRGGKEVELN

-765 FSESVDTINYLGD
+765 FSESVDTINYLSE
-778 KLKND
+778 KLKID
-783 LHRSDVLIVSAS
+783 LNRDDVLIVSAS
-795 NRRNVLDD
+795 NRKRVLDD
-803 IRANFDANYSGEKLN
+803 IRANFDANYSGDKQN
-818 KYNIIISSD
+818 KFNIIISSD

-887 YTNAL
+887 
-892 IKLQGFHS
+892 
-900 ALGEDAQV
+900 
-908 YSREEM
+908 
-914 LREFQLFDDK
+914 
-924 VRDNVDKQLELLRE
+924 
-938 IRELYAN
+938 
-945 DRDLY
+945 
-950 NKIKALPFKS
+950 
-960 RTVRSAQYRPK
+960 
-971 DVEARSTIVYISTG
+971 
-985 SRSQFYKVTE
+985 
-995 SEAPQ
+995 
-1000 QIEFL
+1000 
-1005 QAAEWLRAKVDEPTG
+1005 
-1020 NFEAVK
+1020 
-1026 ELHYE
+1026 
-1031 HVRKAYK
+1031 
-1038 DYEQLTSAVETTEIS
+1038 
-1053 IAEKKK
+1053 
-1059 DKNAISALAFLR
+1059 
-1071 EMKRL
+1071 
-1076 FPADEIYGKIITIE
+1076 
-1090 QYVNDGV
+1090 
-1097 FSNLTLSLNRL
+1097 
-1108 SRELN
+1108 
-1113 RQKKSSTIDTLKPM
+1113 
-1127 LSMKLENLYDH
+1127 
-1138 YYISKEKQER
+1138 
-1148 EDQYQQSEIITSAT
+1148 
-1162 FE
+1162 

>member
-1 MQCSN
+1 
-6 RYLQYRP
+6 
-13 KGNNLN
+13 
-19 IELSSSLQRLWS
+19 
-31 ACRCYEGVLVY
+31 
-42 WKKMSSK
+42 MSSK

-55 QNTLFDKFK
+55 QNTLFEKFK
-64 GIAEGMHDFYSFL
+64 GIAEGMSNFHTFL

-86 GYFKLRKELANVQE
+86 GYFKLRKELTNVQE
-100 IQILVGINVDS
+100 IKILVGINVDS

-130 EIYTEDFIQ
+130 EIYTKDFIQ
-139 DVKDAKYSPEVEE
+139 DVKDAQYSPDVEE

-159 DIVSGKLQMRIHKSK
+159 DIISGKLQMRIHKSN

-187 FSPNTDGW
+187 FNPNTDGW
-195 VLMGSSNISD
+195 VIMGSSNISD
-205 SGLGITQPPR
+205 SGLGITQSPR

-229 YCKNEFENLWNE
+229 YCKNEFETLWNE
-241 GIPITAEDIKRIRK
+241 GIPITADDIERIRK
-255 MTHLEELP
+255 KTHLEELH

-268 FMKVLIDAFGNQVED
+268 FMKILIDAFGNQVED

-339 ENGKNTKILVI
+339 ENGRNTKILVI
-350 YPPAVKENWRDTFK
+350 YPPAVKDNWRDTFK
-364 DFSLTKYTQ
+364 DFSLTRYTQ
-373 FVTNGSLNKVI
+373 FVTNGSLNKII

-424 PRVNDGLVEGIQ
+424 PRVNDGLIEGMQ

-483 KKYNELMRK
+483 KQYNELMRK
-492 RGKVDNNVITDAAD
+492 RGKTDNKVITEAAD

-529 WNNEEYKADLMRQG
+529 WNNNEYKADLISQG

-549 EQPNECEYQLDKVLS
+549 EQPNECIYQLDPQLS
-564 ELFYD
+564 EIFYD
-569 TITILTDT
+569 TITKLTDT
-577 PNEDNPNGV
+577 PTEENPNGT

-595 IEYIIGEKAGKYRNA
+595 IEFVVGEKAGKYRNA

-671 ANDVEFDA
+671 ANDVEFDV

-702 PEYLKKLREDAE
+702 PDYITKLHEDAE
-714 KLEKLSALWDKVEKD
+714 KLKELVALWDTVDQD

-740 TELMCQKG
+740 NELMNKTG

-765 FSESVDTINYLGD
+765 FSESVDTINYLGERI
-778 KLKND
+778 KKELN
-783 LHRSDVLIVSAS
+783 RSDVLIVSAS
-795 NRRNVLDD
+795 NRKNVLDD
-803 IRANFDANYSGEKLN
+803 IRANFDANYTGEKIN

-938 IRELYAN
+938 IRELYAT

-950 NKIKALPFKS
+950 NRIKSLPFKS
-960 RTVRSAQYRPK
+960 RTVRSAGYRPK
-971 DVEARSTIVYISTG
+971 ELPSQSTIVYITTG
-985 SRSQFYKVTE
+985 QRSQFYRV
-995 SEAPQ
+995 SNDDDPIP
-1000 QIEFL
+1000 IEFL
-1005 QAAEWLRAKVDEPTG
+1005 AAAEMLRAKKDEPTG

-1026 ELHYE
+1026 EMHYM
-1031 HVRKAYK
+1031 HVRKAFNAYQQ
-1038 DYEQLTSAVETTEIS
+1038 ETSVVETTEIS

-1071 EMKRL
+1071 EMKRM
-1076 FPADEIYGKIITIE
+1076 FPSDEIYSKLMTLD
-1090 QYVNDGV
+1090 QYVNDGI

-1113 RQKKSSTIDTLKPM
+1113 KLKKNTPTATLQPM
-1127 LSMKLENLYDH
+1127 LSMRLEKLYDH
-1138 YYISKEKQER
+1138 YYISKEKQAR
-1148 EDQYQQSEIITSAT
+1148 EDQYQESEIITSAT

>member
-1 MQCSN
+1 
-6 RYLQYRP
+6 
-13 KGNNLN
+13 
-19 IELSSSLQRLWS
+19 
-31 ACRCYEGVLVY
+31 
-42 WKKMSSK
+42 MSSK
-49 FFNNSP
+49 FFNNSSE
-55 QNTLFDKFK
+55 NTLFDKFK
-64 GIAEGMHDFYSFL
+64 GIAQGMSNFDSFL

-86 GYFKLRKELANVQE
+86 GYFKLRKELTNVQD
-100 IQILVGINVDS
+100 IKILVGINVDS

-121 MLEGDDEAR
+121 MLEGDDEAK
-130 EIYTEDFIQ
+130 EIYTKDFIQ

-195 VLMGSSNISD
+195 VIMGSSNISD

-229 YCKNEFENLWNE
+229 YCKHEFEVLWNE
-241 GIPITAEDIKRIRK
+241 GIPITVDDIERIRK
-255 MTHLEELP
+255 QTHLEKLP

-268 FMKVLIDAFGNQVED
+268 FIKVLIDAFGDQVED
-283 DFTLDMP
+283 DFTIDLP

-306 FQMLKEYNGFFLAD
+306 FQMLKAYNGFFLAD

-373 FVTNGSLNKVI
+373 FVTNGSLNKII
-384 EGSDN
+384 EASDN
-389 YDGPEEF
+389 YDGAEEF

-409 DTSGRYDDLQRICKT
+409 DTSGRYDDLQRICKA
-424 PRVNDGLVEGIQ
+424 PRVNEGLIEGIQ
-436 KKVMLLSATPLNN
+436 KKVILLSATPLNN

-464 RKPTLDGITNI
+464 RRPTLDGITNI

-483 KKYNELMRK
+483 NQYNDLMRK
-492 RGKVDNNVITDAAD
+492 RGKVDSKIITDAAD

-529 WNNEEYKADLMRQG
+529 WNNEEYKADLIKQG

-549 EQPNECEYQLDKVLS
+549 EQPNECIYQLDKELS
-564 ELFYD
+564 SLFYD
-569 TITILTDT
+569 TIDILTDT
-577 PNEDNPNGV
+577 PNEDNPNGN

-595 IEYIIGEKAGKYRNA
+595 IEFIIGEKASKYRNA
-610 IQFAQVFS
+610 TQFAQVFS
-618 GIFRVHMVKRLE
+618 GMFRVHMVKRLE

-643 LRITNDMIKMWDNN
+643 LRITNDMINMWDNN

-671 ANDVEFDA
+671 ANDIEFDT
-679 IVEKALEHGY
+679 ILEKALNRGY
-689 DKEDILFTQADFN
+689 DKEDILFTQADFS
-702 PEYLKKLREDAE
+702 PEYINKLREDKA
-714 KLEKLSALWDKVEKD
+714 KLERLVEAWDKVEKD
-729 PKYDLFKLYLE
+729 PKYDLFKFYLE
-740 TELMCQKG
+740 NELMDQSAYRKG
-748 HRNGKEVELN
+748 KKVELN

-765 FSESVDTINYLGD
+765 FSESVDTINYLGE
-778 KLKND
+778 KLKKELN
-783 LHRSDVLIVSAS
+783 RSDILIVSAS
-795 NRRNVLDD
+795 NRKSVLND
-803 IRANFDANYSGEKLN
+803 IRENFDANFSGEKKY

-924 VRDNVDKQLELLRE
+924 VKDNIDKQLELLRE
-938 IRELYAN
+938 IRELYVR
-945 DRDLY
+945 DRELY

-960 RTVRSAQYRPK
+960 RTARSADYRPK
-971 DVEARSTIVYISTG
+971 DVAPQSTIVYITTG
-985 SRSQFYKVTE
+985 KRSQFYRITGE
-995 SEAPQ
+995 GSPQ

-1005 QAAEWLRAKVDEPTG
+1005 QAAEWLRAKQDEPTG

-1026 ELHYE
+1026 EMHYK
-1031 HVRKAYK
+1031 HVRKAYAA
-1038 DYEQLTSAVETTEIS
+1038 YEQETSLVETTEIS

-1059 DKNAISALAFLR
+1059 DKNAITALAFLR
-1071 EMKRL
+1071 EMKRVFASEEL
-1076 FPADEIYGKIITIE
+1076 YSKLQVIE
-1090 QYVNDGV
+1090 EYVNEGI

-1113 RQKKSSTIDTLKPM
+1113 KQKKISQVTDFMPM
-1127 LSMKLENLYDH
+1127 LSMRLEGLYDH
-1138 YYISKEKQER
+1138 YYISKEKKEK
-1148 EDQYQQSEIITSAT
+1148 ENKYEQSEIITSAT

>member
-1 MQCSN
+1 
-6 RYLQYRP
+6 
-13 KGNNLN
+13 
-19 IELSSSLQRLWS
+19 
-31 ACRCYEGVLVY
+31 
-42 WKKMSSK
+42 MSSK

-55 QNTLFDKFK
+55 QNTLFEKFK
-64 GIAEGMHDFYSFL
+64 GIAEGMSNFHSFL

-86 GYFKLRKELANVQE
+86 GYFKLRKELTNVQE
-100 IQILVGINVDS
+100 IKILVGINVDS

-130 EIYTEDFIQ
+130 EIYTKDFIQ
-139 DVKDAKYSPEVEE
+139 DVKDAQYSPDVEE

-159 DIVSGKLQMRIHKSK
+159 DIISGKLQMRIHKSK
-174 NLHAKFYLCLPQN
+174 NLHAKFYLCLPQDFN
-187 FSPNTDGW
+187 PNTDGW
-195 VLMGSSNISD
+195 VIMGSSNISD
-205 SGLGITQPPR
+205 SGLGITQSPR

-229 YCKNEFENLWNE
+229 YCKNEFETLWNE
-241 GIPITAEDIKRIRK
+241 GIPITADDIERIRK
-255 MTHLEELP
+255 KTHLEELP

-268 FMKVLIDAFGNQVED
+268 FIKILIDAFGNQVED

-339 ENGKNTKILVI
+339 ENGRNTKILVI
-350 YPPAVKENWRDTFK
+350 YPPAVKDNWRDTFK

-373 FVTNGSLNKVI
+373 FVTNGSLNKII

-389 YDGPEEF
+389 YYGPEEF

-424 PRVNDGLVEGIQ
+424 PRVNDGLIEGMQ

-483 KKYNELMRK
+483 KQYNELMRK
-492 RGKVDNNVITDAAD
+492 RGKTDNKVITEAAD

-529 WNNEEYKADLMRQG
+529 WNNNEYKADLISQG

-549 EQPNECEYQLDKVLS
+549 EQPNECIYQLDPQLS
-564 ELFYD
+564 EIFYD
-569 TITILTDT
+569 TITKLTDT
-577 PNEDNPNGV
+577 PTEENPNGT

-595 IEYIIGEKAGKYRNA
+595 IEFVVGEKAGKYRNA

-671 ANDVEFDA
+671 ANDVEFDV

-689 DKEDILFTQADFN
+689 DKEDILFTQTDFN
-702 PEYLKKLREDAE
+702 PDYITKLHEDAE
-714 KLEKLSALWDKVEKD
+714 KLKELVALWDTVDQD

-740 TELMCQKG
+740 NELMNKTG

-765 FSESVDTINYLGD
+765 FSESVDTINYLGERI
-778 KLKND
+778 KKELN
-783 LHRSDVLIVSAS
+783 RSDVLIVSAS
-795 NRRNVLDD
+795 NRKNVLDD
-803 IRANFDANYSGEKLN
+803 IRANFDANYTGEKIN

-938 IRELYAN
+938 IRELYST

-950 NKIKALPFKS
+950 NRIKGLPFKS
-960 RTVRSAQYRPK
+960 RTVRSAGYRPK
-971 DVEARSTIVYISTG
+971 ELPSQSTIVYITTG
-985 SRSQFYKVTE
+985 QRSQFYRV
-995 SEAPQ
+995 SNDDAPIP
-1000 QIEFL
+1000 IEFL
-1005 QAAEWLRAKVDEPTG
+1005 DAAEMLRAEKDEPTG

-1026 ELHYE
+1026 EMHYM
-1031 HVRKAYK
+1031 HVRKAFNAYQQ
-1038 DYEQLTSAVETTEIS
+1038 ETSVVETTEIS

-1071 EMKRL
+1071 EMKRM
-1076 FPADEIYGKIITIE
+1076 FPSDEIYFKLMTLD
-1090 QYVNDGV
+1090 QYVNDGI

-1113 RQKKSSTIDTLKPM
+1113 KLKKNTPTATLQPM
-1127 LSMKLENLYDH
+1127 LSMRLEKLYDH
-1138 YYISKEKQER
+1138 YYISKEKQVR
-1148 EDQYQQSEIITSAT
+1148 EDQYQESEIITSAT

>member
-1 MQCSN
+1 
-6 RYLQYRP
+6 
-13 KGNNLN
+13 
-19 IELSSSLQRLWS
+19 
-31 ACRCYEGVLVY
+31 
-42 WKKMSSK
+42 MSTK
-49 FFNNSP
+49 FFNNTIG
-55 QNTLFDKFK
+55 NTLFNKFK
-64 GIAEGMHDFYSFL
+64 GIADGMSNFHSFL

-86 GYFKLRKELANVQE
+86 GYFKLRKELANVQD
-100 IQILVGINVDS
+100 IKILVGINIDS

-121 MLEGDDEAR
+121 MLDGDDEAR
-130 EIYTEDFIQ
+130 EIYTKDFIQ
-139 DVKDAKYSPEVEE
+139 DVKDAQYSPDVED

-159 DIVSGKLQMRIHKSK
+159 DIISGRMQMRIHKSK

-205 SGLGITQPPR
+205 SGLGITQPPQ

-229 YCKNEFENLWNE
+229 YCKNEFEILWNE
-241 GIPITAEDIKRIRK
+241 GIPITAEDIERIRK
-255 MTHLEELP
+255 KTHLESLP

-283 DFTLDMP
+283 DFTLDLP

-296 KYQNDAVIQG
+296 KYQKDAVIQG

-373 FVTNGSLNKVI
+373 FVTNGSLNKII

-396 DLVIVDEAHNFRS
+396 DLVIVDEAHNFRT
-409 DTSGRYDDLQRICKT
+409 DTSGRYDDLQRICKA
-424 PRVNDGLVEGIQ
+424 PRINEGLIESVQ
-436 KKVMLLSATPLNN
+436 KKVILLSATPLNN

-483 KKYNELMRK
+483 KQYNDLMRK
-492 RGKVDNNVITDAAD
+492 RGKADNSEITAAAD

-529 WNNEEYKADLMRQG
+529 WNNNEYKADLKLQN

-549 EQPNECEYQLDKVLS
+549 EQPNECIYQLDEELS

-577 PNEDNPNGV
+577 PDEDNPNGV

-595 IEYIIGEKAGKYRNA
+595 IEYIIGEKASKYRNA
-610 IQFAQVFS
+610 MQFARVFS

-643 LRITNDMIKMWDNN
+643 LRITNDMIKMWNEDS
-657 NILIAPE
+657 ILIAPE

-671 ANDVEFDA
+671 ANDIEFDV
-679 IVEKALEHGY
+679 IIEKALNHGY
-689 DKEDILFTQADFN
+689 DKTDILFTQADFN
-702 PEYLKKLREDAE
+702 QEYIKKLREDAE
-714 KLEKLSALWDKVEKD
+714 KLERLTALWDKVEKD
-729 PKYDLFKLYLE
+729 PKYDQFKELLE
-740 TELMCQKG
+740 SDLMSHTKVI
-748 HRNGKEVELN
+748 NGKRVELN

-778 KLKND
+778 RLKNE
-783 LHRSDVLIVSAS
+783 LHRTDVLVVSAS
-795 NRRNVLDD
+795 NRKTVLND
-803 IRANFDANYSGEKLN
+803 ICANFDANFSGEKED
-818 KYNIIISSD
+818 KFNIIISSD

-836 RSNVI
+836 RSNII

-938 IRELYAN
+938 IRELYAKN
-945 DRDLY
+945 KELY
-950 NKIKALPFKS
+950 NKIKTLPCKS
-960 RTVRSAQYRPK
+960 RTVRSAAHRPH
-971 DVEARSTIVYISTG
+971 DIAPQSTIVYITTG
-985 SRSQFYKVTE
+985 QRSQFYRITGN
-995 SEAPQ
+995 EAPI

-1005 QAAEWLRAKVDEPTG
+1005 QAAEWLRAKQDETIG
-1020 NFEAVK
+1020 NMETVK
-1026 ELHYE
+1026 DAHYK
-1031 HVRKAYK
+1031 HVRKAF
-1038 DYEQLTSAVETTEIS
+1038 DAYEQETSVVETTEIS

-1059 DKNAISALAFLR
+1059 DKNAITALAFLR
-1071 EMKRL
+1071 EMKRM
-1076 FPADEIYGKIITIE
+1076 FDSDDIYTKIQVIE
-1090 QYVNDGV
+1090 KYVNEGI

-1113 RQKKSSTIDTLKPM
+1113 KQKKTVQLATLKPM
-1127 LSMKLENLYDH
+1127 LSMRLEGLYDH
-1138 YYISKEKQER
+1138 YYINKERKEI
-1148 EDQYQQSEIITSAT
+1148 ESLYQQSEIITSET

>member
-1 MQCSN
+1 
-6 RYLQYRP
+6 
-13 KGNNLN
+13 
-19 IELSSSLQRLWS
+19 
-31 ACRCYEGVLVY
+31 
-42 WKKMSSK
+42 MSTK
-49 FFNNSP
+49 FFNNTIN
-55 QNTLFDKFK
+55 NTLFNKFK
-64 GIAEGMHDFYSFL
+64 GIADGMPNFHSFL

-86 GYFKLRKELANVQE
+86 GYFKLRKELANVQD
-100 IQILVGINVDS
+100 IKILVGINIDS

-121 MLEGDDEAR
+121 MLDGDDEAR
-130 EIYTEDFIQ
+130 EIYTKDFIQ
-139 DVKDAKYSPEVEE
+139 DVKDAQYSPDVED

-159 DIVSGKLQMRIHKSK
+159 DIVSGKLQMCIHKSK

-205 SGLGITQPPR
+205 SGLGITQPPQ

-229 YCKNEFENLWNE
+229 YCKNEFEILWNE
-241 GIPITAEDIKRIRK
+241 GIPITAEDIERIRK
-255 MTHLEELP
+255 KTHLESLP

-283 DFTLDMP
+283 DFTLDLP

-296 KYQNDAVIQG
+296 KYQKDAVIQG

-373 FVTNGSLNKVI
+373 FVTNGSLNKII

-389 YDGPEEF
+389 YDGPDVF
-396 DLVIVDEAHNFRS
+396 DLVIVDEAHNFRT
-409 DTSGRYDDLQRICKT
+409 DTSDRYDDLQRICKA
-424 PRVNDGLVEGIQ
+424 PRINDGLIESVQ
-436 KKVMLLSATPLNN
+436 KKVILLSATPLNN

-475 TTLFQPWI
+475 TTLFQPSI
-483 KKYNELMRK
+483 KQYNDLMRK
-492 RGKVDNNVITDAAD
+492 RGKADNSEITAAAD

-529 WNNEEYKADLMRQG
+529 WNNNEYKADLKLQN
-543 IHFPNV
+543 IHFSNV
-549 EQPNECEYQLDKVLS
+549 EQPNECIYQLDEELS

-577 PNEDNPNGV
+577 PDEDNPNGV

-595 IEYIIGEKAGKYRNA
+595 IEYIIGEKASKYRNA
-610 IQFAQVFS
+610 MQFARVFS

-643 LRITNDMIKMWDNN
+643 LRITNDMIKMWNEDS
-657 NILIAPE
+657 ILIAPE

-671 ANDVEFDA
+671 ANDIEFDV
-679 IVEKALEHGY
+679 IIEKALNHGY
-689 DKEDILFTQADFN
+689 DKTDILFTQADFN
-702 PEYLKKLREDAE
+702 QEYIKKLREDAE
-714 KLEKLSALWDKVEKD
+714 KLERLTALWDKVEKD
-729 PKYDLFKLYLE
+729 PKYDRFKELLE
-740 TELMCQKG
+740 SDLMSHTKVI
-748 HRNGKEVELN
+748 NGKRVELN

-778 KLKND
+778 RLKNE
-783 LHRSDVLIVSAS
+783 LHRTDVLVVSAS
-795 NRRNVLDD
+795 NRKTVLND
-803 IRANFDANYSGEKLN
+803 IRANFDANFSGEKED
-818 KYNIIISSD
+818 KFNIIISSD

-836 RSNVI
+836 RSNII

-938 IRELYAN
+938 IRELYAKN
-945 DRDLY
+945 KELY
-950 NKIKALPFKS
+950 NKIKTLPCKS
-960 RTVRSAQYRPK
+960 RTVRSAAHRPH
-971 DVEARSTIVYISTG
+971 DIAPQSTIVYITTG
-985 SRSQFYKVTE
+985 QRSQFYRITGN
-995 SEAPQ
+995 EAPI

-1005 QAAEWLRAKVDEPTG
+1005 QAAEWLRAKQDETIG
-1020 NFEAVK
+1020 NMEAVK
-1026 ELHYE
+1026 DAHYK
-1031 HVRKAYK
+1031 HVRKAF
-1038 DYEQLTSAVETTEIS
+1038 DAYEQETSVVETTEIS

-1059 DKNAISALAFLR
+1059 DKNAITALAFLR
-1071 EMKRL
+1071 EMKRM
-1076 FPADEIYGKIITIE
+1076 FDSDDIYTKIQVIE
-1090 QYVNDGV
+1090 KYVNEGI

-1113 RQKKSSTIDTLKPM
+1113 KQKETVLLATLKPM
-1127 LSMKLENLYDH
+1127 LSMRLEGLYDH
-1138 YYISKEKQER
+1138 YYINKERKEI
-1148 EDQYQQSEIITSAT
+1148 ESLYQQSEIITSET

>member
-1 MQCSN
+1 
-6 RYLQYRP
+6 
-13 KGNNLN
+13 
-19 IELSSSLQRLWS
+19 
-31 ACRCYEGVLVY
+31 
-42 WKKMSSK
+42 MSTK
-49 FFNNSP
+49 FFNNTIG
-55 QNTLFDKFK
+55 NTLFDKFK
-64 GIAEGMHDFYSFL
+64 GIAGGMPNFHSFL
-77 AVVGYFRSS
+77 AVVGFFRSS
-86 GYFKLRKELANVQE
+86 GYFKLRKELVNTQE
-100 IQILVGINVDS
+100 IKILVGINIDN

-121 MLEGDDEAR
+121 MLENDDEAR
-130 EIYTEDFIQ
+130 EIYTKDFIQ
-139 DVKDAKYSPEVEE
+139 DIREAEYSSDVEE
-152 GILQLCD
+152 GILQLCE
-159 DIVSGKLQMRIHKSK
+159 DIVSGKLQLRIHKSK

-229 YCKNEFENLWNE
+229 YCKNEFETLWNE
-241 GIPITAEDIKRIRK
+241 GIAITEEDIERIRK
-255 MTHLEELP
+255 KTHLEGLS

-268 FMKVLIDAFGNQVED
+268 FIKVLIDAFGNQIED
-283 DFTLDMP
+283 DFTLELP

-306 FQMLKEYNGFFLAD
+306 FQMLRKYDGFFLAD

-364 DFSLTKYTQ
+364 DFCLAKYTQ
-373 FVTNGSLNKVI
+373 FVTNGSLNKII
-384 EGSDN
+384 EGNDN
-389 YDGPEEF
+389 YDGAEEY

-424 PRVNDGLVEGIQ
+424 PRVNEGMIEGFH
-436 KKVMLLSATPLNN
+436 KKVILLSATPLNN

-464 RKPTLDGITNI
+464 RKPTLDGVTNI

-483 KKYNELMRK
+483 KRYSDLMRK
-492 RGKVDNNVITDAAD
+492 RGKVDNTVIIEAVD
-506 KIYEEMRTRV
+506 KIYEEMRTRI

-529 WNNEEYKADLMRQG
+529 WNNEEYKADLIRQN

-549 EQPNECEYQLDKVLS
+549 EQPNECIYQLDDELS
-564 ELFYD
+564 ELFYN

-577 PNEDNPNGV
+577 PSEDNPNGV
-586 GLHFARYRA
+586 GLYFARYRA
-595 IEYIIGEKAGKYRNA
+595 IEYIIGEKASKYRNA
-610 IQFAQVFS
+610 IQFARVFS

-643 LRITNDMIKMWDNN
+643 LRITSDMIRMWEED

-671 ANDVEFDA
+671 ANDVELDV
-679 IVEKALEHGY
+679 IIEKALEHGY
-689 DKEDILFTQADFN
+689 DKEDILFTQENFN
-702 PEYLKKLREDAE
+702 PEYIQKLREDAV
-714 KLEKLSALWDKVEKD
+714 KLQQLTILWDKVEKD
-729 PKYDLFKLYLE
+729 PKYDLFKFYLE
-740 TELMCQKG
+740 NELMSKNAR
-748 HRNGKEVELN
+748 RNGREVELN

-778 KLKND
+778 RLKKE
-783 LHRSDVLIVSAS
+783 LKRTDVLVVSAS
-795 NRRNVLDD
+795 NRKSVLDD
-803 IRANFDANYSGEKLN
+803 IRANFDANFSGNKQD

-880 GDKQIQL
+880 GDRQIQL

-938 IRELYAN
+938 IRELYST
-945 DRDLY
+945 DRELY
-950 NKIKALPFKS
+950 NKIKSLPCKS
-960 RTVRSAQYRPK
+960 RTIRSAKYRPD
-971 DVEARSTIVYISTG
+971 DVASQSTIVYVAAG
-985 SRSQFYKVTE
+985 QRSQFYKITANN
-995 SEAPQ
+995 APV

-1005 QAAEWLRAKVDEPTG
+1005 QAAEWLRAKKDEPTG
-1020 NFEAVK
+1020 NFEAVR
-1026 ELHYE
+1026 EIHYK
-1031 HVRKAYK
+1031 HVKNAYTT
-1038 DYEQLTSAVETTEIS
+1038 YEQEKSAVETTEIS
-1053 IAEKKK
+1053 IAEKMK
-1059 DKNAISALAFLR
+1059 DKNAMTALAFLR
-1071 EMKRL
+1071 DMKRL
-1076 FPADEIYGKIITIE
+1076 FATDDIYGKIKIIE
-1090 QYVNDGV
+1090 EYVNEGI

-1108 SRELN
+1108 NRDLN
-1113 RQKKSSTIDTLKPM
+1113 RQKKLPTTASLKPM
-1127 LSMKLENLYDH
+1127 ISMRLERLYDH
-1138 YYISKEKQER
+1138 YYISKEKQKR
-1148 EDQYQQSEIITSAT
+1148 ENQYEQSEIITSET

>member
-1 MQCSN
+1 
-6 RYLQYRP
+6 
-13 KGNNLN
+13 
-19 IELSSSLQRLWS
+19 
-31 ACRCYEGVLVY
+31 
-42 WKKMSSK
+42 MSTK
-49 FFNNSP
+49 FFNNTID
-55 QNTLFDKFK
+55 NTLFNKFK
-64 GIAEGMHDFYSFL
+64 GIADGMSNFHSFL

-86 GYFKLRKELANVQE
+86 GYFKLRKELANVQD
-100 IQILVGINVDS
+100 IKILVGINIDS

-121 MLEGDDEAR
+121 MLDGDDEAR
-130 EIYTEDFIQ
+130 EIYTKDFIQ
-139 DVKDAKYSPEVEE
+139 DVKDAQYSPDVED

-159 DIVSGKLQMRIHKSK
+159 DIISGRMQMRIHKSK

-229 YCKNEFENLWNE
+229 YCKNEFETLWNE
-241 GIPITAEDIKRIRK
+241 GIPITAEDIERIRK
-255 MTHLEELP
+255 KTHLESLP

-283 DFTLDMP
+283 DFTLDLP

-296 KYQNDAVIQG
+296 KYQKDAVIQG

-373 FVTNGSLNKVI
+373 FVTNGSLNKII

-396 DLVIVDEAHNFRS
+396 DLVIVDEAHNFRT
-409 DTSGRYDDLQRICKT
+409 DTSGRYDDLQRICKA
-424 PRVNDGLVEGIQ
+424 PRINDGLIESVQ
-436 KKVMLLSATPLNN
+436 KKVILLSATPLNN

-483 KKYNELMRK
+483 KQYNDLMRK
-492 RGKVDNNVITDAAD
+492 RGKADNSEITAAAD

-529 WNNEEYKADLMRQG
+529 WNNNEYKADLKLQN

-549 EQPNECEYQLDKVLS
+549 EQPNECIYQLDEELS

-577 PNEDNPNGV
+577 PDEDNPNGV

-595 IEYIIGEKAGKYRNA
+595 IEYIIGEKASKYRNA
-610 IQFAQVFS
+610 MQFARVFS
-618 GIFRVHMVKRLE
+618 GIFRVHMIKRLE

-643 LRITNDMIKMWDNN
+643 LRITNDMIKMWNEDS
-657 NILIAPE
+657 ILIAPE

-671 ANDVEFDA
+671 ANDIEFDV
-679 IVEKALEHGY
+679 IIEKALNHGY
-689 DKEDILFTQADFN
+689 DKTDILFTQADFN
-702 PEYLKKLREDAE
+702 QEYIKKLREDAE
-714 KLEKLSALWDKVEKD
+714 KLERLTALWDKVEKD
-729 PKYDLFKLYLE
+729 PKYDQFKELLE
-740 TELMCQKG
+740 SDLMSHTKVI
-748 HRNGKEVELN
+748 NGKRVELN

-778 KLKND
+778 RLKNE
-783 LHRSDVLIVSAS
+783 LHRTDVLVVSAS
-795 NRRNVLDD
+795 NRKTVLND
-803 IRANFDANYSGEKLN
+803 IRANFDANFSGEKED
-818 KYNIIISSD
+818 KFNIIISSD

-836 RSNVI
+836 RSNII

-938 IRELYAN
+938 IRELYAKN
-945 DRDLY
+945 KELY
-950 NKIKALPFKS
+950 NKIKTLPCKS
-960 RTVRSAQYRPK
+960 RTVRSAAHRPH
-971 DVEARSTIVYISTG
+971 DIAPQSTIVYITTG
-985 SRSQFYKVTE
+985 QRSQFYRITGN
-995 SEAPQ
+995 EAPI

-1005 QAAEWLRAKVDEPTG
+1005 QAAEWLRAKQDETIG
-1020 NFEAVK
+1020 NMEAVK
-1026 ELHYE
+1026 DAHYK
-1031 HVRKAYK
+1031 HVRKAF
-1038 DYEQLTSAVETTEIS
+1038 DAYEQETSVVETTEIS

-1059 DKNAISALAFLR
+1059 DKNAITALAFLR
-1071 EMKRL
+1071 EMKRM
-1076 FPADEIYGKIITIE
+1076 FDSDDIYTKIQVIE
-1090 QYVNDGV
+1090 KYVNEGI

-1113 RQKKSSTIDTLKPM
+1113 KQKKTVQLATLKPM
-1127 LSMKLENLYDH
+1127 LSMRLEGLYDH
-1138 YYISKEKQER
+1138 YYINKERKEI
-1148 EDQYQQSEIITSAT
+1148 ESLYQQSEIITSET

>member
-1 MQCSN
+1 
-6 RYLQYRP
+6 
-13 KGNNLN
+13 
-19 IELSSSLQRLWS
+19 
-31 ACRCYEGVLVY
+31 
-42 WKKMSSK
+42 MSTK
-49 FFNNSP
+49 FFNNTIN
-55 QNTLFDKFK
+55 NTLFNKFK
-64 GIAEGMHDFYSFL
+64 GIADGMPNFHSFL

-86 GYFKLRKELANVQE
+86 GYFKLRKELANVQD
-100 IQILVGINVDS
+100 IKILVGINIDS

-121 MLEGDDEAR
+121 MLDGDDEAR
-130 EIYTEDFIQ
+130 EIYTKDFIQ
-139 DVKDAKYSPEVEE
+139 DVKDAQYSPDVED

-229 YCKNEFENLWNE
+229 YCKNEFETLWNE
-241 GIPITAEDIKRIRK
+241 GIPITAEDIERIRK
-255 MTHLEELP
+255 KTHLENLP
-263 TPYEI
+263 TPYGI

-296 KYQNDAVIQG
+296 KYQKDAVIQG

-373 FVTNGSLNKVI
+373 FVTNGSLNKII

-396 DLVIVDEAHNFRS
+396 DLVIVDEAHNFRT
-409 DTSGRYDDLQRICKT
+409 DTSGRYDDLQRICKA
-424 PRVNDGLVEGIQ
+424 PRINEGLIEGIQ
-436 KKVMLLSATPLNN
+436 KKVILLSATPLNN

-483 KKYNELMRK
+483 KQYNDLMRK
-492 RGKVDNNVITDAAD
+492 RGKTDNSVITAAAD
-506 KIYEEMRTRV
+506 KIYEEMRTKV

-529 WNNEEYKADLMRQG
+529 WNNNEYKADLKLQN

-549 EQPNECEYQLDKVLS
+549 EQPNECIYQLDEELS
-564 ELFYD
+564 ELFYN

-577 PNEDNPNGV
+577 PDEDNPNGV

-595 IEYIIGEKAGKYRNA
+595 IEYIIGERASKYRNA
-610 IQFAQVFS
+610 MQFARVFS

-643 LRITNDMIKMWDNN
+643 LRITNDMIKMWNEDS
-657 NILIAPE
+657 ILIAPE

-671 ANDVEFDA
+671 ANDIEFDV
-679 IVEKALEHGY
+679 IIEKALNHGY
-689 DKEDILFTQADFN
+689 DKTDILFTQADFN
-702 PEYLKKLREDAE
+702 QDYIKKLREDAE
-714 KLEKLSALWDKVEKD
+714 KLERLTALWDKVEKD
-729 PKYDLFKLYLE
+729 PKYDQFKELLE
-740 TELMCQKG
+740 SDLMSHTKVI
-748 HRNGKEVELN
+748 NGKRVELN

-778 KLKND
+778 RLKNE
-783 LHRSDVLIVSAS
+783 LHRTDVLVVSAS
-795 NRRNVLDD
+795 NRKTVLND
-803 IRANFDANYSGEKLN
+803 IRANFDANFSGEKED
-818 KYNIIISSD
+818 KFNIIISSD

-836 RSNVI
+836 RSNII

-938 IRELYAN
+938 IRELYAKN
-945 DRDLY
+945 KELY
-950 NKIKALPFKS
+950 NKIKTLPCKS
-960 RTVRSAQYRPK
+960 RTVRSAAHRPH
-971 DVEARSTIVYISTG
+971 DIAPQSTIVYITTG
-985 SRSQFYKVTE
+985 QRSQFYRITGN
-995 SEAPQ
+995 EAPI

-1005 QAAEWLRAKVDEPTG
+1005 QAAEWLRAKQDETIG
-1020 NFEAVK
+1020 NMEAVK
-1026 ELHYE
+1026 DAHYK
-1031 HVRKAYK
+1031 HVRKAF
-1038 DYEQLTSAVETTEIS
+1038 DVYEQETSVVETTEIS

-1059 DKNAISALAFLR
+1059 DKNAITALAFLR
-1071 EMKRL
+1071 EMKRM
-1076 FPADEIYGKIITIE
+1076 FDSDDIYTKIQVIE
-1090 QYVNDGV
+1090 KYVNEGI
-1097 FSNLTLSLNRL
+1097 FSNLTLNLNRL

-1113 RQKKSSTIDTLKPM
+1113 KQKKTVQLATLKPM
-1127 LSMKLENLYDH
+1127 LSVRLEGLYDH
-1138 YYISKEKQER
+1138 YYINKERNEI
-1148 EDQYQQSEIITSAT
+1148 ESLYQQSEIITSET